1 MTDKLIRE
9 LLIDVKQKG
18 ATRTAK
24 SIENVSDALENAAAA
39 SELTNEQLGKMPK
52 TLYSIERAADR
63 AAKSLT
69 KMQASRGMAG
79 ITKSINDIGDKLDY
93 LAIQLIEVT
102 DKLEI
107 GFDGV
112 SRSVKAMGND
122 VAAATEK
129 VQDRLYDT
137 NRVLGGTARGF
148 NDTAGAAGRASR
160 AIGNTSGSARG
171 ATRDFAAMA
180 KIGGSLPIMYAALAS
195 NIFVL
200 QSAFEQLKLGDQ
212 LNRLEKFGVIV
223 GTQTGTPVQS
233 LARSLQE
240 AAGYA
245 ISFEEAMRQASS
257 ASAYGFDAEQ
267 LNKFG
272 LVARRAAAVLGV
284 DMTDALN
291 RVIKGVSK
299 QEIELLDELGV
310 TIRLN
315 DAYADYVKQLN
326 AANTGITYNINSLT
340 TFQKQQAYA
349 NAVIAEST
357 KRFGYLDE
365 VLRAT
370 PWEQF
375 AANAD
380 AALRTIQQAAA
391 KYLGPVIDAINTV
404 FYTSQASVSAEA
416 ARAQEKTNR
425 QIDPNNVG
433 AVALSLAASE
443 EGYNK
448 ALDMYKESLDKRNKL
463 KAEFDKRMS
472 QADASTAAAIRLVG
486 EGMPV
491 GLAAGGFEVGG
502 VRIGSSEANKKF
514 VEETAAMG
522 LQIARLGKEVDDST
536 ENLNAWKSAYQ
547 AAGAAAAKANPE
559 FQKQINLQKDV
570 YDPDAV
576 YDFNSAA
583 LKSLTEQQKAY
594 NQTKKTASDLAN
606 DFQNIASSTDTAAKT
621 SATFEEVIRN
631 VESLSAGT
639 GKSADEYVKSLN
651 LGFNTISEMKTASQA
666 LSEYVKLTG
675 NETKNQLAVQ
685 QKIADVYN
693 QTKDKE
699 KAQEAGRRLEL
710 QQLEEQETALRRV
723 LQTNQG
729 NKAVEKEIEKIQLE
743 KLKLTNQ
750 GMEAQKKVK
759 DYTDKIL
766 GVDREIALLNN
777 RTMTDTQYR
786 LAQLNLELTIEK
798 EKYEWYTKQA
808 DKQKEAEQSRRSQAQ
823 IEREIWKFRQDQQA
837 EMTSK
842 RQEAFE
848 NTLTSMFPLAGE
860 MQKMEMQL
868 DFYTQMKELTKGNA
882 NEQMRWNAEIA
893 KTRAQMSAL
902 TAQRNAQMQQQ
913 VGSSVGAT
921 YTPTT
926 GLSGADKD
934 FADMQNRMSS
944 YDQAI
949 SKLSELNSEAT
960 AVAQSM
966 GNLTNSM
973 IQFSQGSLDTTS
985 MIASGMQ
992 TVASMIQYSTSQ
1004 QVSAIDQAIAAE
1016 QKRDGKSEAS
1026 KAKLKKLEAEKL
1038 KIQQDAAKK
1047 QIIIQTAVAVMQA
1060 ATAVPYPFSI
1070 PLMVAAG
1077 LAGALALAQ
1086 ASSASGM
1093 SSIADSGADTTQYL
1107 TLGERQKNV
1116 DVSMQASSGELSYL
1130 RGDKGIGNANSF
1142 VPRAEG
1148 GMMYPGVSYQMGEHG
1163 TEVVT
1168 PMVPM
1173 KATPNDQLSDGSKTT
1188 SGRPIILNISTMD
1201 AASFRDFASNNSTAL
1216 RDAVELAL
1224 NENGSTLKSL
1234 GNM

>member
-24 SIENVSDALENAAAA
+24 SIENVADALENAAAA

-79 ITKSINDIGDKLDY
+79 ITKSIDGIGDKLDY

-137 NRVLGGTARGF
+137 NRVLGGTTRGF

-180 KIGGSLPIMYAALAS
+180 KVGGGLPLLYAAIAS

-326 AANTGITYNINSLT
+326 AANTGIIYNVNSLT

-416 ARAQEKTNR
+416 ARAQEQTNK
-425 QIDPNNVG
+425 QIDPTNVG

-448 ALDMYKESLDKRNKL
+448 ALDMYKESLNKRNKL
-463 KAEFDKRMS
+463 KSEFDKRME
-472 QADASTAAAIRLVG
+472 QADFYTKLAIRQVG
-486 EGMPV
+486 EGIPV
-491 GLAAGGFEVGG
+491 GLAAAGA
-502 VRIGSSEANKKF
+502 SEANKKF

-522 LQIARLGKEVDDST
+522 LQVTRLGKEVEDST

-559 FQKQINLQKDV
+559 FQKQINLQKDTT
-570 YDPDAV
+570 DPDAV
-576 YDFNSAA
+576 YDFNSTV
-583 LKSLTEQQKAY
+583 LKGLTEQQKAY

-606 DFQNIASSTDTAAKT
+606 DIQNVAQNTDTAAKT
-621 SATFEEVIRN
+621 SATLADAIKN
-631 VESLSAGT
+631 IESLSLGT
-639 GKSADEYVKSLN
+639 GKSADEYVKNLN
-651 LGFNTISEMKTASQA
+651 LGYNTLSEMKTASQA

-710 QQLEEQETALRRV
+710 QQLEEQEAALRRV

-729 NKAVEKEIEKIQLE
+729 NKAIEGEITKLQLE

-766 GVDREIALLNN
+766 GVDREIALLND
-777 RTMTDTQYR
+777 RTMTTTQYR
-786 LAQLNLELTIEK
+786 LAQLKLELTIEK

-808 DKQKEAEQSRRSQAQ
+808 DKQKEAEQSRRAQAQ
-823 IEREIWKFRQDQQA
+823 ISREIWETEKQATSAHVSALMEALEVSQTSRNVTGQSQILTERLSILQQ
-837 EMTSK
+837 
-842 RQEAFE
+842 
-848 NTLTSMFPLAGE
+848 
-860 MQKMEMQL
+860 QL
-868 DFYTQMKELTKGNA
+868 ELSKGNTEEELKYR
-882 NEQMRWNAEIA
+882 NEIY
-893 KTRAQMSAL
+893 KTAAAL
-902 TAQRNAQMQQQ
+902 EQLRKQRESQMQQQ

-926 GLSGADKD
+926 GLSGEDKD

-966 GNLTNSM
+966 GNLTNAM

>member
-425 QIDPNNVG
+425 QIDPTNVG

-463 KAEFDKRMS
+463 KSEFDKRME
-472 QADASTAAAIRLVG
+472 QADFYTKLAIRQVG
-486 EGMPV
+486 EGIPV
-491 GLAAGGFEVGG
+491 GLAAAGA
-502 VRIGSSEANKKF
+502 SEANKQF
-514 VEETAAMG
+514 VSETAAMG
-522 LQIARLGKEVDDST
+522 LQVARLDKEVTDST
-536 ENLNAWKSAYQ
+536 ENLTAWKSAYQ

-559 FQKQINLQKDV
+559 FQKQINLQRDTT
-570 YDPDAV
+570 DPDAV
-576 YDFNSAA
+576 YDFNSTV
-583 LKSLTEQQKAY
+583 LKGLTEQQKAY

-606 DFQNIASSTDTAAKT
+606 DIQNVAQNTDTAAKT
-621 SATFEEVIRN
+621 SATLADAIKN
-631 VESLSAGT
+631 IESLSLGT
-639 GKSADEYVKSLN
+639 GKSADEYVKNLN
-651 LGFNTISEMKTASQA
+651 LGYNTLSEMKTASQA

-710 QQLEEQETALRRV
+710 QQLEEQEAALRRV

-766 GVDREIALLNN
+766 GVDREIALLND
-777 RTMTDTQYR
+777 RTMTTTQYR
-786 LAQLNLELTIEK
+786 LAQLKLELTIEK

-808 DKQKEAEQSRRSQAQ
+808 DKQKEAEQSRRAQAQ
-823 IEREIWKFRQDQQA
+823 ISREIWEAEKQATATHVSALMDALEVSQTQRNVTGQSQILTERLSILQQ
-837 EMTSK
+837 
-842 RQEAFE
+842 
-848 NTLTSMFPLAGE
+848 
-860 MQKMEMQL
+860 QL
-868 DFYTQMKELTKGNA
+868 ELSKGNTEEELKYR
-882 NEQMRWNAEIA
+882 NEIY
-893 KTRAQMSAL
+893 KTAAAL
-902 TAQRNAQMQQQ
+902 EQLRKQRESQMQQQ

-926 GLSGADKD
+926 GLSGEDKD

-966 GNLTNSM
+966 GNLTNAM

-1107 TLGERQKNV
+1107 TLGERQKNI

>member
-69 KMQASRGMAG
+69 KMQASRGMLG
-79 ITKSINDIGDKLDY
+79 ITKSINDIGTKLDD
-93 LAIQLIEVT
+93 LAITMIEVA
-102 DKLEI
+102 DKLEV

-112 SRSVKAMGND
+112 SRSVKTMGND

-137 NRVLGGTARGF
+137 NRALGGTTKGF
-148 NDTAGAAGRASR
+148 NDTTGAAGRASR

-380 AALRTIQQAAA
+380 AALRKIQQAAA

-425 QIDPNNVG
+425 QIDPTNVG

-463 KAEFDKRMS
+463 KSEFDKRME
-472 QADASTAAAIRLVG
+472 QADFYTRLAIRQVG
-486 EGMPV
+486 EGIPV
-491 GLAAGGFEVGG
+491 GLAAAGA
-502 VRIGSSEANKKF
+502 SEANKKF

-522 LQIARLGKEVDDST
+522 LQVTRLGKEVEDST

-559 FQKQINLQKDV
+559 FQKQINLQRDTT
-570 YDPDAV
+570 DPGAV
-576 YDFNSAA
+576 YDFNSTV
-583 LKSLTEQQKAY
+583 LKGLTEQQKAY

-606 DFQNIASSTDTAAKT
+606 DIQNVAQNTDTAAKT
-621 SATFEEVIRN
+621 SATLADAIKN
-631 VESLSAGT
+631 IESLSLGT
-639 GKSADEYVKSLN
+639 GKSADEYVKNLN
-651 LGFNTISEMKTASQA
+651 LGYNTLSEMKTASQA

-710 QQLEEQETALRRV
+710 QQLEEQEAALRRV

-766 GVDREIALLNN
+766 GVDREIALLND
-777 RTMTDTQYR
+777 RTMTTTQYR
-786 LAQLNLELTIEK
+786 LAQLKLELTVEK

-808 DKQKEAEQSRRSQAQ
+808 DKQKEAEQSRRAQAQ
-823 IEREIWKFRQDQQA
+823 ISRELWEAEKQATASHVSSLMDALEVSQTQRNVTGQAQILTERL
-837 EMTSK
+837 SVL
-842 RQEAFE
+842 QE
-848 NTLTSMFPLAGE
+848 
-860 MQKMEMQL
+860 QL
-868 DFYTQMKELTKGNA
+868 ELSKGNTEEEIKYR
-882 NEQMRWNAEIA
+882 NEIY
-893 KTRAQMSAL
+893 KTAATLEQLRK
-902 TAQRNAQMQQQ
+902 QREGQMQQQ
-913 VGSSVGAT
+913 VGSSVGAV

-926 GLSGADKD
+926 GLSGEDKD
-934 FADMQNRMSS
+934 FADMQNRMAS

-966 GNLTNSM
+966 GNLTNAM

-985 MIASGMQ
+985 LIASGMQ
-992 TVASMIQYSTSQ
+992 TVSSMIQYSTSQ
-1004 QVSAIDQAIAAE
+1004 QVSAIDAAIAAE

-1086 ASSASGM
+1086 ASSASSM
-1093 SSIADSGADTTQYL
+1093 SSIADSGADTTSYL
-1107 TLGERQKNV
+1107 TLGERQKNI
-1116 DVSMQASSGELSYL
+1116 DVSMSANAGELSYI
-1130 RGDKGIGNANSF
+1130 RGDKGIGGANSF

-1148 GMMYPGVSYQMGEHG
+1148 GNMYPGVSYQMGEHG

-1173 KATPNDQLSDGSKTT
+1173 KATPNDELKTSSNST
-1188 SGRPIILNISTMD
+1188 SGRPIILNISAMD
-1201 AASFRDFASNNSTAL
+1201 AASFREFASSNSGAL

-1224 NENGSTLKSL
+1224 NENGASLKTL
-1234 GNM
+1234 GNS

>member
-39 SELTNEQLGKMPK
+39 SELTNEQLGKMPR

-79 ITKSINDIGDKLDY
+79 ITKSIDGIGDKLDY

-112 SRSVKAMGND
+112 SRSVKTMGND

-137 NRVLGGTARGF
+137 NRALGGTARGF

-223 GTQTGTPVQS
+223 GTQTGTPVQT

-326 AANTGITYNINSLT
+326 AANTGITYNVNSLT

-380 AALRTIQQAAA
+380 AALRKIQQAAA

-404 FYTSQASVSAEA
+404 FYTSQASISAEA

-425 QIDPNNVG
+425 QIDPTNVG

-463 KAEFDKRMS
+463 KSEFDKRME
-472 QADASTAAAIRLVG
+472 QADFYTKLAIRQVG
-486 EGMPV
+486 EGIPV
-491 GLAAGGFEVGG
+491 GLAAAGA
-502 VRIGSSEANKKF
+502 SEANKQF
-514 VEETAAMG
+514 VAETAAMG
-522 LQIARLGKEVDDST
+522 LQVTRLGKEVEDST

-547 AAGAAAAKANPE
+547 AAGAAAAKASPE
-559 FQKQINLQKDV
+559 FQKQINLQRDTT
-570 YDPDAV
+570 DPGAV
-576 YDFNSAA
+576 YDFNSTV
-583 LKSLTEQQKAY
+583 LKGLTEQQKAY

-606 DFQNIASSTDTAAKT
+606 DIQNVAQNTDTAAKT
-621 SATFEEVIRN
+621 SATLADAIKN
-631 VESLSAGT
+631 IESLSLGT
-639 GKSADEYVKSLN
+639 GKSADEYVKNLN
-651 LGFNTISEMKTASQA
+651 LGYNTLSEMKTASQA

-710 QQLEEQETALRRV
+710 QQLEEQEAALRRV

-808 DKQKEAEQSRRSQAQ
+808 DKQKEAEQSRRAQAQ
-823 IEREIWKFRQDQQA
+823 IEREIWKFRQDQIASMAAGREEEQQRQFTAKPLMGNAERLQEQLKLYEDLKQKTLGNAAAQA
-837 EMTSK
+837 EYNK
-842 RQEAFE
+842 
-848 NTLTSMFPLAGE
+848 
-860 MQKMEMQL
+860 KI
-868 DFYTQMKELTKGNA
+868 
-882 NEQMRWNAEIA
+882 AE
-893 KTRAQMSAL
+893 TRAQLAGL
-902 TAQRNAQMQQQ
+902 RAQRNAEMQAS
-913 VGSSVGAT
+913 VGSSLGAV

-926 GLSGADKD
+926 GLSGEDKD
-934 FADMQNRMSS
+934 FADMGNRMAS

-966 GNLTNSM
+966 GNLTNAM
-973 IQFSQGSLDTTS
+973 IQFSMGSLDTTS
-985 MIASGMQ
+985 TIAAGMQ

-1086 ASSASGM
+1086 ASSASSM
-1093 SSIADSGADTTQYL
+1093 SSIADSGADTTSYL
-1107 TLGERQKNV
+1107 TLGERQKNI
-1116 DVSMQASSGELSYL
+1116 DVSMSANAGELSYI
-1130 RGDKGIGNANSF
+1130 RGDQGIGSANSF

-1148 GMMYPGVSYQMGEHG
+1148 GNMYPGVSYQMGEHG

-1173 KATPNDQLSDGSKTT
+1173 KATPNDELKTSSNST
-1188 SGRPIILNISTMD
+1188 SGRPIILNISAMD
-1201 AASFRDFASNNSTAL
+1201 AASFREFASSNSGAL

-1224 NENGSTLKSL
+1224 NENGASLKTL
-1234 GNM
+1234 GNS

>member
-69 KMQASRGMAG
+69 KMQASRGMLSV
-79 ITKSINDIGDKLDY
+79 TKSINDIGAKLDD

-180 KIGGSLPIMYAALAS
+180 KVGGGLPLLYAAIAS

-425 QIDPNNVG
+425 QIDPTNVG

-463 KAEFDKRMS
+463 KSEFDKRME
-472 QADASTAAAIRLVG
+472 QADFYTKLAIRQVG
-486 EGMPV
+486 EGIPV
-491 GLAAGGFEVGG
+491 GLAAAGA
-502 VRIGSSEANKKF
+502 SEANKQF
-514 VEETAAMG
+514 VAETAAMG
-522 LQIARLGKEVDDST
+522 LQVARLDKEVSDST
-536 ENLNAWKSAYQ
+536 ENLTAWKSAYQ

-559 FQKQINLQKDV
+559 FQKQINLQRDTT
-570 YDPDAV
+570 DPDAV
-576 YDFNSAA
+576 YDFNSTV
-583 LKSLTEQQKAY
+583 LKGLTEQQKAY

-606 DFQNIASSTDTAAKT
+606 DIQNVAQNTDTAAKT
-621 SATFEEVIRN
+621 SATLADAIKN
-631 VESLSAGT
+631 IESLSLGT
-639 GKSADEYVKSLN
+639 GKSADEYVKNLN
-651 LGFNTISEMKTASQA
+651 LGYNTLSEMKTASQA

-710 QQLEEQETALRRV
+710 QQLEEQEAALRRV

-766 GVDREIALLNN
+766 GVDREIALLND
-777 RTMTDTQYR
+777 RTMTTTQYR
-786 LAQLNLELTIEK
+786 LAQLKLELTIEK

-808 DKQKEAEQSRRSQAQ
+808 DKQKEAEQSRRAQAQ
-823 IEREIWKFRQDQQA
+823 ISREIWEAEKQATATHVSALMDALEVSQTQRNVTGQSQILTERLSILQQ
-837 EMTSK
+837 
-842 RQEAFE
+842 
-848 NTLTSMFPLAGE
+848 
-860 MQKMEMQL
+860 QL
-868 DFYTQMKELTKGNA
+868 ELSKGNTEEELKYR
-882 NEQMRWNAEIA
+882 NEIY
-893 KTRAQMSAL
+893 KTAAAL
-902 TAQRNAQMQQQ
+902 EQLRKQRESQMQQQ

-926 GLSGADKD
+926 GLSGEDKD

-966 GNLTNSM
+966 GNLTNAM

-1107 TLGERQKNV
+1107 TLGERQKNI

-1168 PMVPM
+1168 PMIPM

>member
-69 KMQASRGMAG
+69 KMQASRGMLSV
-79 ITKSINDIGDKLDY
+79 TKSINDIGAKLDD

-463 KAEFDKRMS
+463 KSEFDKRME
-472 QADASTAAAIRLVG
+472 QADFYTKLAIRQVG
-486 EGMPV
+486 EGIPV
-491 GLAAGGFEVGG
+491 GLAAAGA
-502 VRIGSSEANKKF
+502 SEANKKF

-522 LQIARLGKEVDDST
+522 LQVTRLGKEVEDST

-559 FQKQINLQKDV
+559 FQKQINLQRDTT
-570 YDPDAV
+570 DPDAV
-576 YDFNSAA
+576 YDFNSTV
-583 LKSLTEQQKAY
+583 LKGLTEQQKAY

-606 DFQNIASSTDTAAKT
+606 DIQNVAQNTDTAAKT
-621 SATFEEVIRN
+621 SATLADAIKN
-631 VESLSAGT
+631 IESLSLGT
-639 GKSADEYVKSLN
+639 GKSADEYVKNLN
-651 LGFNTISEMKTASQA
+651 LGYNTLSEMKTASQA

-710 QQLEEQETALRRV
+710 QQLEEQEAALRRV

-766 GVDREIALLNN
+766 GVDREIALLND
-777 RTMTDTQYR
+777 RTMTTTQYR
-786 LAQLNLELTIEK
+786 LAQLKLELTIER

-808 DKQKEAEQSRRSQAQ
+808 DKQKEAEQSRRAQAQ
-823 IEREIWKFRQDQQA
+823 ISRELWEAEKQATATHVSALMDALEVSQTQRNVTGQSQILTERLSILQQ
-837 EMTSK
+837 
-842 RQEAFE
+842 
-848 NTLTSMFPLAGE
+848 
-860 MQKMEMQL
+860 QL
-868 DFYTQMKELTKGNA
+868 ELSKGNTEEELKYR
-882 NEQMRWNAEIA
+882 NEIY
-893 KTRAQMSAL
+893 KTAAAL
-902 TAQRNAQMQQQ
+902 EQLRKQRESQMQQQ

-926 GLSGADKD
+926 GLSGEDKD

-966 GNLTNSM
+966 GNLTNAM

-1107 TLGERQKNV
+1107 TLGERQKNI

>member
-79 ITKSINDIGDKLDY
+79 ITKSIDGIGDKLDY

-180 KIGGSLPIMYAALAS
+180 KVGGGLPLLYAAIAS

-425 QIDPNNVG
+425 QIDPTNVG

-463 KAEFDKRMS
+463 KSEFDKRME
-472 QADASTAAAIRLVG
+472 QADFYTKLAIRQVG
-486 EGMPV
+486 EGIPV
-491 GLAAGGFEVGG
+491 GLAAAGA
-502 VRIGSSEANKKF
+502 SEANKQF
-514 VEETAAMG
+514 VAETAAMG
-522 LQIARLGKEVDDST
+522 LQVSRLDKEVEDST
-536 ENLNAWKSAYQ
+536 ENLTAWKSAFQ
-547 AAGAAAAKANPE
+547 TAGAAAAKANPE

-583 LKSLTEQQKAY
+583 LKGLTEQQKAY
-594 NQTKKTASDLAN
+594 NQTKKTSSDLAN

-651 LGFNTISEMKTASQA
+651 LGFNTLSEMKTASQA

-759 DYTDKIL
+759 NYTDKIL

-808 DKQKEAEQSRRSQAQ
+808 DKQKEAEQSRRAQAQ
-823 IEREIWKFRQDQQA
+823 IEREIWKFRQDQIASMAAGREEEQQRQFTAKPLMGNAERLQEQLKLYEDLKQKTLGNAAAQA
-837 EMTSK
+837 EYNK
-842 RQEAFE
+842 
-848 NTLTSMFPLAGE
+848 
-860 MQKMEMQL
+860 KI
-868 DFYTQMKELTKGNA
+868 
-882 NEQMRWNAEIA
+882 AE
-893 KTRAQMSAL
+893 TRAQLAGL
-902 TAQRNAQMQQQ
+902 RAQRNADMQAS
-913 VGSSVGAT
+913 VGSSLGAV

-926 GLSGADKD
+926 GLSGEDKD
-934 FADMQNRMSS
+934 FADMGNRMAS

-966 GNLTNSM
+966 GNLTNAM
-973 IQFSQGSLDTTS
+973 IQFSMGSLDTTS
-985 MIASGMQ
+985 TIAAGMQ

-1107 TLGERQKNV
+1107 TLGERQKNI

>member
-39 SELTNEQLGKMPK
+39 SELTNEQLGKMPR

-69 KMQASRGMAG
+69 KMQASRGMLSV
-79 ITKSINDIGDKLDY
+79 TKSINDIGAKLDD
-93 LAIQLIEVT
+93 LAITMIEVA
-102 DKLEI
+102 DKLEV

-112 SRSVKAMGND
+112 SRSVKTMGND

-137 NRVLGGTARGF
+137 NRALGGTAKGF
-148 NDTAGAAGRASR
+148 NDTTGAAGRASR

-380 AALRTIQQAAA
+380 AALRKIQQAAA

-425 QIDPNNVG
+425 QIDPTNVG

-463 KAEFDKRMS
+463 KSEFDKRME
-472 QADASTAAAIRLVG
+472 QADFYTKLAIRQVG
-486 EGMPV
+486 EGIPV
-491 GLAAGGFEVGG
+491 GLAAAGA
-502 VRIGSSEANKKF
+502 SEANKKF

-522 LQIARLGKEVDDST
+522 LQVTRLGKEVEDST

-547 AAGAAAAKANPE
+547 AAGAAAAKASPE
-559 FQKQINLQKDV
+559 FQKQINLQRDTT
-570 YDPDAV
+570 DPDAV
-576 YDFNSAA
+576 YDFNSTV
-583 LKSLTEQQKAY
+583 LKGLTEQQKAY
-594 NQTKKTASDLAN
+594 NQTRKTASDLAN
-606 DFQNIASSTDTAAKT
+606 DIQNVAQNTDTAAKT
-621 SATFEEVIRN
+621 SATLADAIKN
-631 VESLSAGT
+631 IESLSLGT
-639 GKSADEYVKSLN
+639 GKSADEYVKNLN
-651 LGFNTISEMKTASQA
+651 LGYNTLSEMKTASQA

-710 QQLEEQETALRRV
+710 QQLEEQEAALRRV

-808 DKQKEAEQSRRSQAQ
+808 DKQKEAEQSRRAQAQ
-823 IEREIWKFRQDQQA
+823 IEREIWKFRQDQIASMAAGREEEQQRQFTTKPLMGNAERLQEQLKLYEDLKQKTLGNAAAQA
-837 EMTSK
+837 EYNK
-842 RQEAFE
+842 
-848 NTLTSMFPLAGE
+848 
-860 MQKMEMQL
+860 KI
-868 DFYTQMKELTKGNA
+868 
-882 NEQMRWNAEIA
+882 AE
-893 KTRAQMSAL
+893 TRAQLAGL
-902 TAQRNAQMQQQ
+902 RAQRNAEMQAS
-913 VGSSVGAT
+913 VGSSLGAV

-926 GLSGADKD
+926 GLSGEDKD
-934 FADMQNRMSS
+934 FADMGNRMAS

-966 GNLTNSM
+966 GNLTNAM
-973 IQFSQGSLDTTS
+973 IQFSMKSLDTTS
-985 MIASGMQ
+985 TIAAGMQ
-992 TVASMIQYSTSQ
+992 AVSSVIQYSASQ

-1093 SSIADSGADTTQYL
+1093 SSIADSGADTTSYL
-1107 TLGERQKNV
+1107 TLGERQKNI
-1116 DVSMQASSGELSYL
+1116 DVSMSANAGELSYI
-1130 RGDKGIGNANSF
+1130 RGDKGIGGANSF

-1148 GMMYPGVSYQMGEHG
+1148 GNMYPGVSYQMGEHG

-1173 KATPNDQLSDGSKTT
+1173 KATPNDELKTSSNST
-1188 SGRPIILNISTMD
+1188 SGRPIILNISAMD
-1201 AASFRDFASNNSTAL
+1201 AASFREFASSNSGAL

-1224 NENGSTLKSL
+1224 NENGASLKTL
-1234 GNM
+1234 GNS

>member
-79 ITKSINDIGDKLDY
+79 ITKSIDGIGDKLDY

-112 SRSVKAMGND
+112 SRSVKTMGND

-137 NRVLGGTARGF
+137 NRALGGTARGF

-326 AANTGITYNINSLT
+326 AANTGITYNVNSLT

-380 AALRTIQQAAA
+380 AALRKIQQAAA

-404 FYTSQASVSAEA
+404 FYTSQASISAEA

-463 KAEFDKRMS
+463 KSEFDKRME
-472 QADASTAAAIRLVG
+472 QADFYTKLAIRQVG
-486 EGMPV
+486 EGIPV
-491 GLAAGGFEVGG
+491 GLAAAGA
-502 VRIGSSEANKKF
+502 SEANKKF

-522 LQIARLGKEVDDST
+522 LQVTRLGKEVEDST

-559 FQKQINLQKDV
+559 FQKQINLQRDTT
-570 YDPDAV
+570 DPGAV
-576 YDFNSAA
+576 YDFNSTV
-583 LKSLTEQQKAY
+583 LKGLTEQQKAY

-606 DFQNIASSTDTAAKT
+606 DIQNVAQNTDTAAKT
-621 SATFEEVIRN
+621 SATLADAIKN
-631 VESLSAGT
+631 IESLSLGT
-639 GKSADEYVKSLN
+639 GKSADEYVKNLN
-651 LGFNTISEMKTASQA
+651 LGYNTLSEMKTASQA

-710 QQLEEQETALRRV
+710 QQLEEQEAALRRV

-743 KLKLTNQ
+743 KLRLTNQ

-766 GVDREIALLNN
+766 GVDREIALLND
-777 RTMTDTQYR
+777 RTMTTTQYR
-786 LAQLNLELTIEK
+786 LAQLKLELTVEK

-808 DKQKEAEQSRRSQAQ
+808 DKQKEAEQSRRAQAQ
-823 IEREIWKFRQDQQA
+823 ISRELWEAEKQATASHVSALMDALEVSQTQRNVTGQAQILTERL
-837 EMTSK
+837 SVL
-842 RQEAFE
+842 QE
-848 NTLTSMFPLAGE
+848 
-860 MQKMEMQL
+860 QL
-868 DFYTQMKELTKGNA
+868 ELSKGNTEEEIKYR
-882 NEQMRWNAEIA
+882 NEIY
-893 KTRAQMSAL
+893 KTAAAL
-902 TAQRNAQMQQQ
+902 EQLRKQREGQMQQQ
-913 VGSSVGAT
+913 VGSSVGAV

-926 GLSGADKD
+926 GLSGEDKD
-934 FADMQNRMSS
+934 FADMQNRMAS

-966 GNLTNSM
+966 GNLTNAM

-985 MIASGMQ
+985 LIASGMQ
-992 TVASMIQYSTSQ
+992 TVSSMIQYSTSQ
-1004 QVSAIDQAIAAE
+1004 QVSAIDAAIAAE

-1093 SSIADSGADTTQYL
+1093 SSIADSGADTTSYL
-1107 TLGERQKNV
+1107 TLGERQKNI
-1116 DVSMQASSGELSYL
+1116 DVSMSANAGELSYI
-1130 RGDKGIGNANSF
+1130 RGDKGIGGANSF

-1148 GMMYPGVSYQMGEHG
+1148 GNMYPGVSYQMGEHG

-1173 KATPNDQLSDGSKTT
+1173 KATPNDELKTSSNST
-1188 SGRPIILNISTMD
+1188 SGRPIILNISAMD
-1201 AASFRDFASNNSTAL
+1201 AASFREFASSNSGAL

-1224 NENGSTLKSL
+1224 NENGASLKTL
-1234 GNM
+1234 GNS

>member
-69 KMQASRGMAG
+69 KMQASRGMLSV
-79 ITKSINDIGDKLDY
+79 TKSINDIGAKLDD
-93 LAIQLIEVT
+93 LAITMIEVA
-102 DKLEI
+102 DKLEV

-112 SRSVKAMGND
+112 SRSVKTMGND

-137 NRVLGGTARGF
+137 NRALGGTARGF

-223 GTQTGTPVQS
+223 GTQTGTPVQT

-326 AANTGITYNINSLT
+326 AANTGITYNVNSLT

-380 AALRTIQQAAA
+380 AALRKIQQAAA

-404 FYTSQASVSAEA
+404 FYTSQASISAEA

-425 QIDPNNVG
+425 QIDPTNVG

-463 KAEFDKRMS
+463 KSEFDKRME
-472 QADASTAAAIRLVG
+472 QADFYTKLAIRQVG
-486 EGMPV
+486 EGIPV
-491 GLAAGGFEVGG
+491 GIAAAGA
-502 VRIGSSEANKKF
+502 SEANKQF
-514 VEETAAMG
+514 VAETAAMG
-522 LQIARLGKEVDDST
+522 LQVARLGKEVEDST

-547 AAGAAAAKANPE
+547 AAGAAAAKASPE
-559 FQKQINLQKDV
+559 FQKQINLQRDTT
-570 YDPDAV
+570 DPGAV
-576 YDFNSAA
+576 YDFNSTV
-583 LKSLTEQQKAY
+583 LKGLTEQQKAY

-606 DFQNIASSTDTAAKT
+606 DIQNVAQNTDTAAKT
-621 SATFEEVIRN
+621 SATLADAIKN
-631 VESLSAGT
+631 IESLSLGT
-639 GKSADEYVKSLN
+639 GKSADEYVKNLN
-651 LGFNTISEMKTASQA
+651 LGYNTLSEMKTASQA

-710 QQLEEQETALRRV
+710 QQLEEQEAALRRV

-766 GVDREIALLNN
+766 GVDREIALLND
-777 RTMTDTQYR
+777 RTMTSTQYR
-786 LAQLNLELTIEK
+786 LAQLRLELQLEQ
-798 EKYEWYTKQA
+798 EKYEWYLKQA
-808 DKQKEAEQSRRSQAQ
+808 DKQKEAEQSRRAQAQ
-823 IEREIWKFRQDQQA
+823 ISRELWEAEKQATATHVSALMDALEVSQTQRNVTGQSQILTERLSILQQ
-837 EMTSK
+837 
-842 RQEAFE
+842 
-848 NTLTSMFPLAGE
+848 
-860 MQKMEMQL
+860 QL
-868 DFYTQMKELTKGNA
+868 ELSKGNTEEEIKYR
-882 NEQMRWNAEIA
+882 NEIY
-893 KTRAQMSAL
+893 KTSAAL
-902 TAQRNAQMQQQ
+902 EQLRKQRDSQMQQQ
-913 VGSSVGAT
+913 VGSSVGAV

-926 GLSGADKD
+926 GLSGEDKD
-934 FADMQNRMSS
+934 FADMQNRMAS

-966 GNLTNSM
+966 GNLTNAM

-1086 ASSASGM
+1086 ASSASSM
-1093 SSIADSGADTTQYL
+1093 SSIADSGADTTSYL
-1107 TLGERQKNV
+1107 TLGERQKNI
-1116 DVSMQASSGELSYL
+1116 DVSMSANAGELSYI
-1130 RGDKGIGNANSF
+1130 RGDQGIGSANSF

-1148 GMMYPGVSYQMGEHG
+1148 GNMYPGVSYQMGEHG

-1173 KATPNDQLSDGSKTT
+1173 KATPNDELKASSNST
-1188 SGRPIILNISTMD
+1188 SGRPIILNISAMD
-1201 AASFRDFASNNSTAL
+1201 AASFREFASSNSSAL

-1224 NENGSTLKSL
+1224 NENGASLKTL
-1234 GNM
+1234 GNS

>member
-9 LLIDVKQKG
+9 LLIDIKQKG

-39 SELTNEQLGKMPK
+39 SELTNEQLGKIPK

-69 KMQASRGMAG
+69 KMQASRGMLSV
-79 ITKSINDIGDKLDY
+79 TKSINDIGAKLDD
-93 LAIQLIEVT
+93 LAITMIEVA
-102 DKLEI
+102 DKLEV
-107 GFDGV
+107 GFNGV
-112 SRSVKAMGND
+112 SRSIKAMGND

-137 NRVLGGTARGF
+137 NRALGGTAKGF
-148 NDTAGAAGRASR
+148 NDTAGAASRASR

-180 KIGGSLPIMYAALAS
+180 KVGGGLPIMYAAIAS
-195 NIFVL
+195 NIYVL

-212 LNRLEKFGVIV
+212 LNRLEQFGVIV

-240 AAGYA
+240 ATGYA
-245 ISFEEAMRQASS
+245 ISFEEAMRQAST

-267 LNKFG
+267 LSKFG

-299 QEIELLDELGV
+299 QEIELLDELGI

-326 AANTGITYNINSLT
+326 AANTGVTYNINSLT

-349 NAVIAEST
+349 NAIIAEST
-357 KRFGYLDE
+357 KQLGYLDK
-365 VLRAT
+365 VLRLT
-370 PWEQF
+370 PWELF
-375 AANAD
+375 AANANS
-380 AALRTIQQAAA
+380 ALRKIQQAAA
-391 KYLGPVIDAINTV
+391 KYLGPTIDAINTV
-404 FYTSQASVSAEA
+404 FYTSQASISAEA
-416 ARAQEKTNR
+416 ARAQEQTNK
-425 QIDPNNVG
+425 QIDPSNVG

-463 KAEFDKRMS
+463 KSEFDKRME
-472 QADASTAAAIRLVG
+472 QADFYTKLAIRQVG
-486 EGMPV
+486 EGIPI
-491 GLAAGGFEVGG
+491 GLAASGA
-502 VRIGSSEANKKF
+502 SEDNKKF
-514 VEETAAMG
+514 VAETAAMG
-522 LQIARLGKEVDDST
+522 LQVARLSKEVDDST

-547 AAGAAAAKANPE
+547 AAGAAAAKASPE
-559 FQKQINLQKDV
+559 FQKQINLQKDAT
-570 YDPDAV
+570 DPGAV
-576 YDFNSAA
+576 YDFNSTI
-583 LKSLTEQQKAY
+583 LKGLTEQQKAY
-594 NQTKKTASDLAN
+594 NQTKKTSGDLAN
-606 DFQNIASSTDTAAKT
+606 DFQNIARSTDTAAKT
-621 SATFEEVIRN
+621 SATFEDVIRN

-639 GKSADEYVKSLN
+639 GKSADEYVKNLN
-651 LGFNTISEMKTASQA
+651 LGFNTLSEMKTASQA

-710 QQLEEQETALRRV
+710 QQLEEQEAALRRV

-766 GVDREIALLNN
+766 GVDREIALLND
-777 RTMTDTQYR
+777 RTMTTTQYR
-786 LAQLNLELTIEK
+786 LAQLKLELTVEK

-808 DKQKEAEQSRRSQAQ
+808 DKQKEAEQSRRAQAQ
-823 IEREIWKFRQDQQA
+823 ISRELWEAENQATASHVSALMDALEVSQTQRNVTGQAQILTERL
-837 EMTSK
+837 SVL
-842 RQEAFE
+842 QE
-848 NTLTSMFPLAGE
+848 
-860 MQKMEMQL
+860 QL
-868 DFYTQMKELTKGNA
+868 ELSKGNTEEEIKYR
-882 NEQMRWNAEIA
+882 NEIY
-893 KTRAQMSAL
+893 KTAAAL
-902 TAQRNAQMQQQ
+902 EQLRKQREGQMQQQ
-913 VGSSVGAT
+913 VGSSVGAV

-926 GLSGADKD
+926 GLSGEDKD
-934 FADMQNRMSS
+934 FADMQNRMAS

-966 GNLTNSM
+966 GNLTNAM

-985 MIASGMQ
+985 LIASGMQ
-992 TVASMIQYSTSQ
+992 TVSSMIQYSTSQ
-1004 QVSAIDQAIAAE
+1004 QVSAIDAAIAAE

-1086 ASSASGM
+1086 ASSASSM
-1093 SSIADSGADTTQYL
+1093 SSIADSGADTTSYL
-1107 TLGERQKNV
+1107 TLGERQKNI
-1116 DVSMQASSGELSYL
+1116 DVSMSANAGELSYV
-1130 RGDKGIGNANSF
+1130 RGDQGIGNANSF

-1148 GMMYPGVSYQMGEHG
+1148 GNMYPGVSYQMGEHG

-1168 PMVPM
+1168 PMIPM
-1173 KATPNDQLSDGSKTT
+1173 KATPNDELKNSSNST
-1188 SGRPIILNISTMD
+1188 SGRPIILNISAMD
-1201 AASFRDFASNNSTAL
+1201 AASFREFASSNSGAL

-1224 NENGSTLKSL
+1224 NENGASLKTL
-1234 GNM
+1234 GNS

>member
-137 NRVLGGTARGF
+137 NRALGGTARGF

-212 LNRLEKFGVIV
+212 LNRLEKFGVII
-223 GTQTGTPVQS
+223 GTQTGTPVQT

-326 AANTGITYNINSLT
+326 AANTGITYNVNSLT

-380 AALRTIQQAAA
+380 AALRKIQQAAA

-404 FYTSQASVSAEA
+404 FYTSQASISAEA

-425 QIDPNNVG
+425 QIDPTNVG

-463 KAEFDKRMS
+463 KSEFDKRME
-472 QADASTAAAIRLVG
+472 QADFYTKLAIRQVG
-486 EGMPV
+486 EGIPV
-491 GLAAGGFEVGG
+491 GLAAAGA
-502 VRIGSSEANKKF
+502 SEANKQF
-514 VEETAAMG
+514 VAETAAMG
-522 LQIARLGKEVDDST
+522 LQVARLGKEVEDST

-559 FQKQINLQKDV
+559 FQKQINLQRDTT
-570 YDPDAV
+570 DPDAV
-576 YDFNSAA
+576 YDFNSTV
-583 LKSLTEQQKAY
+583 LKGLTEQQKAY

-606 DFQNIASSTDTAAKT
+606 DIQNVAQNTDTAAKT
-621 SATFEEVIRN
+621 SATLVDAIKN
-631 VESLSAGT
+631 IESLSQGT
-639 GKSADEYVKSLN
+639 GKSADEYVKNLN
-651 LGFNTISEMKTASQA
+651 LGYNTLSEMKTASQA

-710 QQLEEQETALRRV
+710 QQLEEQEAALRRV

-766 GVDREIALLNN
+766 GVDREIALLND
-777 RTMTDTQYR
+777 RTMTSTQYR
-786 LAQLNLELTIEK
+786 LAQLKLELTIEE
-798 EKYEWYTKQA
+798 EKYEWYLKQA
-808 DKQKEAEQSRRSQAQ
+808 DKQKEAEQSRRAQAQ
-823 IEREIWKFRQDQQA
+823 ISRELWEAEKQATASHVSALMDALEVSQTQRNVTGQSQILTERLSILQQ
-837 EMTSK
+837 
-842 RQEAFE
+842 
-848 NTLTSMFPLAGE
+848 
-860 MQKMEMQL
+860 QL
-868 DFYTQMKELTKGNA
+868 ELSKGNTEEEIKYR
-882 NEQMRWNAEIA
+882 NEIY
-893 KTRAQMSAL
+893 KTSAAL
-902 TAQRNAQMQQQ
+902 EQLKKQRENQTYKS
-913 VGSSVGAT
+913 VISSLGGT
-921 YTPTT
+921 FTPTT
-926 GLSGADKD
+926 GLSGADKE
-934 FADMQNRMSS
+934 FADFENRMSM

-949 SKLSELNSEAT
+949 AKMSEVDSASTALANSIGNFSL
-960 AVAQSM
+960 AVVANAQD
-966 GNLTNSM
+966 
-973 IQFSQGSLDTTS
+973 SLDSITTIS
-985 MIASGMQ
+985 AGMQ
-992 TVASMIQYSTSQ
+992 MVGQMMAYSANQ
-1004 QVSAIDQAIAAE
+1004 QISAIDQAIAAE
-1016 QKRDGKSEAS
+1016 QKRDGKSEES
-1026 KAKLKKLEAEKL
+1026 KAKIKKLEAEKT
-1038 KIQQDAAKK
+1038 KIQQREAKK
-1047 QIIIQTAVAVMQA
+1047 QIIISTAVAMMNAA
-1060 ATAVPYPFSI
+1060 ATRPFL
-1070 PLMVAAG
+1070 PLGLTMMATAAA
-1077 LAGALALAQ
+1077 AGALSLAA
-1086 ASSASGM
+1086 ASSAS
-1093 SSIADSGADTTQYL
+1093 SIPSVDSGANTTSYL
-1107 TLGERQKNV
+1107 TLGERQKNI
-1116 DVSMQASSGELSYL
+1116 DVSMSANAGELSYI
-1130 RGDKGIGNANSF
+1130 RGDKGIGGANSF

-1148 GMMYPGVSYQMGEHG
+1148 GNMYPGVSYQMGEHG

-1173 KATPNDQLSDGSKTT
+1173 KATPNDELKTSSNST
-1188 SGRPIILNISTMD
+1188 SGRPIILNISAMD
-1201 AASFRDFASNNSTAL
+1201 AASFREFASSNSGAL

-1224 NENGSTLKSL
+1224 NENGASLKTL
-1234 GNM
+1234 GNS

>member
-9 LLIDVKQKG
+9 ILIDVKQKG

-39 SELTNEQLGKMPK
+39 SELTNEQLGKMPR

-69 KMQASRGMAG
+69 KMQASRGMLG
-79 ITKSINDIGDKLDY
+79 ISKSINDIGAKLDD
-93 LAIQLIEVT
+93 LAITMIEVA
-102 DKLEI
+102 DKLEV

-112 SRSVKAMGND
+112 SRSVKTMGND

-137 NRVLGGTARGF
+137 NRVLGGTTKGF
-148 NDTAGAAGRASR
+148 NNTTGAAGRASR
-160 AIGNTSGSARG
+160 AIGDTSGSARG

-404 FYTSQASVSAEA
+404 FYTSQASVSMEA
-416 ARAQEKTNR
+416 ARAQEQTNK
-425 QIDPNNVG
+425 QIDPTNVG

-448 ALDMYKESLDKRNKL
+448 ALDMYRESLDKRNKL
-463 KAEFDKRMS
+463 KSEFDKRMS

-522 LQIARLGKEVDDST
+522 LQIARLSKEVDDST

-559 FQKQINLQKDV
+559 FQKQINLRRDTT
-570 YDPDAV
+570 DPGAV
-576 YDFNSAA
+576 YDFNSAV
-583 LKSLTEQQKAY
+583 LKGLAEEQKAY

-606 DFQNIASSTDTAAKT
+606 DMQNVAQSTDTAAKT
-621 SATFEEVIRN
+621 SATLVSVIKN
-631 VESLSAGT
+631 IESLSTGT
-639 GKSADEYVKSLN
+639 GKSADEYVKNLN
-651 LGFNTISEMKTASQA
+651 LGYNTLSEMKTASQA

-710 QQLEEQETALRRV
+710 QQLEEQEAALRRV

-729 NKAVEKEIEKIQLE
+729 NKALEKEIEKIQLE

-750 GMEAQKKVK
+750 GMEAQKKTK
-759 DYTDKIL
+759 DYTDKLL
-766 GVDREIALLNN
+766 GIDREIALLND
-777 RTMTDTQYR
+777 RTMTTTQYR

-798 EKYEWYTKQA
+798 EKYEWYLKQA
-808 DKQKEAEQSRRSQAQ
+808 DKQKEAEQSRRAQAQ
-823 IEREIWKFRQDQQA
+823 ISRELWEAEKQATASHVSALMDALEVSQTQRNVTGQSQILTEKLSILQQ
-837 EMTSK
+837 
-842 RQEAFE
+842 
-848 NTLTSMFPLAGE
+848 
-860 MQKMEMQL
+860 QL
-868 DFYTQMKELTKGNA
+868 ELSKGNTEEEIKYR
-882 NEQMRWNAEIA
+882 NEIY
-893 KTRAQMSAL
+893 KTAAAL
-902 TAQRNAQMQQQ
+902 EQLRKQRESQMQQQ

-926 GLSGADKD
+926 GLIGEDKD
-934 FADMQNRMSS
+934 FADMQNRMAS

-966 GNLTNSM
+966 GNLTNAM

-1004 QVSAIDQAIAAE
+1004 QVSAIDAAIAAE

-1093 SSIADSGADTTQYL
+1093 SSIADSGADTAQYL

-1116 DVSMQASSGELSYL
+1116 DVSMQANSGELSYL

-1173 KATPNDQLSDGSKTT
+1173 KATPNDQLSEGSN
-1188 SGRPIILNISTMD
+1188 SSSSRPIILNISTMD
-1201 AASFRDFASNNSTAL
+1201 AASFRDFASNNSTAF

-1224 NENGSTLKSL
+1224 NENGTTLKSL
-1234 GNM
+1234 GNS

>member
-102 DKLEI
+102 DKLEM

-137 NRVLGGTARGF
+137 NRALGGTVRGF
-148 NDTAGAAGRASR
+148 NNTAGAAGRASR

-180 KIGGSLPIMYAALAS
+180 KVGGGLPLLYAAIAS

-425 QIDPNNVG
+425 QIDPTNVG
-433 AVALSLAASE
+433 AVALSLASSE

-463 KAEFDKRMS
+463 KSEFDKRME
-472 QADASTAAAIRLVG
+472 QADFYTKLAIRQVG
-486 EGMPV
+486 EGIPV
-491 GLAAGGFEVGG
+491 GLAAAGA
-502 VRIGSSEANKKF
+502 SEANKQF
-514 VEETAAMG
+514 VAETAAMG
-522 LQIARLGKEVDDST
+522 LQVARLGKEVEDST

-547 AAGAAAAKANPE
+547 AAGAAAAKASPE
-559 FQKQINLQKDV
+559 FQKQINLQRDTT
-570 YDPDAV
+570 DPGAV
-576 YDFNSAA
+576 YDFNSTV
-583 LKSLTEQQKAY
+583 LKGLTEQQKAY

-606 DFQNIASSTDTAAKT
+606 DIQNVAQNTDTAAKT
-621 SATFEEVIRN
+621 SAALADAIKN
-631 VESLSAGT
+631 IESLSLGT
-639 GKSADEYVKSLN
+639 GKSADEYVKNLN
-651 LGFNTISEMKTASQA
+651 LGYNTLSEMKTASQA

-710 QQLEEQETALRRV
+710 QQLEEQEAALRRV

-766 GVDREIALLNN
+766 GVDREIALLND
-777 RTMTDTQYR
+777 RTMTSTQYR
-786 LAQLNLELTIEK
+786 LAQLRLELTIEE
-798 EKYEWYTKQA
+798 EKYEWYLKQA
-808 DKQKEAEQSRRSQAQ
+808 DKQKEAEQSRRAQAQ
-823 IEREIWKFRQDQQA
+823 ISRELWEAEKQATATHVSALMDALEVSQTQRNVTGQSQILTERLSILQQ
-837 EMTSK
+837 
-842 RQEAFE
+842 
-848 NTLTSMFPLAGE
+848 
-860 MQKMEMQL
+860 QL
-868 DFYTQMKELTKGNA
+868 ELSKGNTEEEIKYR
-882 NEQMRWNAEIA
+882 NEIY
-893 KTRAQMSAL
+893 KTSAAL
-902 TAQRNAQMQQQ
+902 EQLRKQRDSQMQQQ
-913 VGSSVGAT
+913 VGSSVGAV

-926 GLSGADKD
+926 GLSGEDKD
-934 FADMQNRMSS
+934 FADMGNRMAS

-966 GNLTNSM
+966 GNLTNAM

-1086 ASSASGM
+1086 ASSASSM
-1093 SSIADSGADTTQYL
+1093 SSIADSGADTTSYL
-1107 TLGERQKNV
+1107 TLGERQKNI
-1116 DVSMQASSGELSYL
+1116 DVSMSANAGELSYI
-1130 RGDKGIGNANSF
+1130 RGDQGIGSANSF

-1148 GMMYPGVSYQMGEHG
+1148 GNMYPGVSYQMGEHG

-1173 KATPNDQLSDGSKTT
+1173 KATPNDEIKTSSNST
-1188 SGRPIILNISTMD
+1188 SGRPIILNISAMD
-1201 AASFRDFASNNSTAL
+1201 AASFREFASSNSSAL

-1224 NENGSTLKSL
+1224 NENGASLKTL
-1234 GNM
+1234 GNS

>member
-39 SELTNEQLGKMPK
+39 SELTNEQLGKMPR

-79 ITKSINDIGDKLDY
+79 ITKSIDGIGDKLDY

-112 SRSVKAMGND
+112 SRSVKTMGND

-137 NRVLGGTARGF
+137 NRALGGTARGF

-380 AALRTIQQAAA
+380 AALRKIQQAAA

-425 QIDPNNVG
+425 QIDPTNVG

-463 KAEFDKRMS
+463 KSEFDKRME
-472 QADASTAAAIRLVG
+472 QADFYTKLAIRQVG
-486 EGMPV
+486 EGIPV
-491 GLAAGGFEVGG
+491 GLAAAGA
-502 VRIGSSEANKKF
+502 SEANKQF
-514 VEETAAMG
+514 VAETAAMG
-522 LQIARLGKEVDDST
+522 LQVTRLGKEVEDST

-547 AAGAAAAKANPE
+547 AAGAAAAKASPE
-559 FQKQINLQKDV
+559 FQKQINLQRDTT
-570 YDPDAV
+570 DPDAV
-576 YDFNSAA
+576 YDFNSTV
-583 LKSLTEQQKAY
+583 LKGLTEQQKAY

-606 DFQNIASSTDTAAKT
+606 DIQNVAQNTDTAAKT
-621 SATFEEVIRN
+621 SATLADAIKN
-631 VESLSAGT
+631 IESLSLGT
-639 GKSADEYVKSLN
+639 GKSADEYVKNLN
-651 LGFNTISEMKTASQA
+651 LGYNTLSEMKTASQA

-710 QQLEEQETALRRV
+710 QQLEEQEAALRRV

-808 DKQKEAEQSRRSQAQ
+808 DKQKEAEQSRRAQAQ
-823 IEREIWKFRQDQQA
+823 IEREIWKFRQDQIASMAAGREEEQQRQFTTKPLMGNAERLQEQLKLYEDLKQKTLGNAAAQA
-837 EMTSK
+837 EYNK
-842 RQEAFE
+842 
-848 NTLTSMFPLAGE
+848 
-860 MQKMEMQL
+860 KI
-868 DFYTQMKELTKGNA
+868 
-882 NEQMRWNAEIA
+882 AE
-893 KTRAQMSAL
+893 TRAQLAGL
-902 TAQRNAQMQQQ
+902 RAQRNAEMQAS
-913 VGSSVGAT
+913 VGSSVGAV

-926 GLSGADKD
+926 GLSGEDKD
-934 FADMQNRMSS
+934 FADMQNRMAS

-966 GNLTNSM
+966 GNLTNAM

-985 MIASGMQ
+985 LIASGMQ
-992 TVASMIQYSTSQ
+992 TVSSMIQYSTNQ

-1093 SSIADSGADTTQYL
+1093 SSIADSGADTTSYL
-1107 TLGERQKNV
+1107 TLGERQKNI
-1116 DVSMQASSGELSYL
+1116 DVSMSANAGELSYI
-1130 RGDKGIGNANSF
+1130 RGDKGIGGANSF

-1148 GMMYPGVSYQMGEHG
+1148 GNMYPGVSYQMGEHG

-1173 KATPNDQLSDGSKTT
+1173 KATPNDELKTSSNST
-1188 SGRPIILNISTMD
+1188 SGRPIILNISAMD
-1201 AASFRDFASNNSTAL
+1201 AASFREFASSNSGAL

-1224 NENGSTLKSL
+1224 NENGASLKTL
-1234 GNM
+1234 GNS

>member
-93 LAIQLIEVT
+93 LAIQLIEIT
-102 DKLEI
+102 DKLEM

-137 NRVLGGTARGF
+137 NRALGGTTRGF

-160 AIGNTSGSARG
+160 ALGNTSGSARG
-171 ATRDFAAMA
+171 ATRNFAAMA
-180 KIGGSLPIMYAALAS
+180 KIGGGLPMLYAGIAS
-195 NIFVL
+195 NLYVL
-200 QSAFEQLKLGDQ
+200 QAAFEQLKIGDQ
-212 LNRLEKFGVIV
+212 LNRLEQFGVIV
-223 GTQTGTPVQS
+223 GAQTGTPVQS

-240 AAGYA
+240 ATGYA
-245 ISFEEAMRQASS
+245 ISFEEAMRQAST

-267 LNKFG
+267 LSKFG

-299 QEIELLDELGV
+299 QEIELLDELGI

-340 TFQKQQAYA
+340 TFQRQQAYA
-349 NAVIAEST
+349 NAIITEST
-357 KRFGYLDE
+357 KQLGYLDE
-365 VLRAT
+365 VLKLT
-370 PWEQF
+370 PWELF
-375 AANAD
+375 AANANS
-380 AALRTIQQAAA
+380 ALRKVQQAAA
-391 KYLGPVIDAINTV
+391 KYLGPMMDYINTI
-404 FYTSQASVSAEA
+404 FYISQASISAEA
-416 ARAQEKTNR
+416 ARAQEKTNKL
-425 QIDPNNVG
+425 IDPSNVG
-433 AVALSLAASE
+433 AVALSLSASE

-448 ALDMYKESLDKRNKL
+448 ALGMYRESLDKRNKL
-463 KAEFDKRMS
+463 KAEYDKRMG
-472 QADASTAAAIRLVG
+472 QADFYTRLAINQVSKG
-486 EGMPV
+486 DPV
-491 GLAAGGFEVGG
+491 DLLT
-502 VRIGSSEANKKF
+502 IGASEANKQF
-514 VEETAAMG
+514 VAETAAMG
-522 LQIARLGKEVDDST
+522 LQVERLDKEVADST
-536 ENLNAWKSAYQ
+536 ENLNAWKSAFQ
-547 AAGAAAAKANPE
+547 TAGAAVAKANPE
-559 FQKQINLQKDV
+559 FQKQINLQKDAT
-570 YDPDAV
+570 DPDAV

-583 LKSLTEQQKAY
+583 LKGLVEQQKAY
-594 NQTKKTASDLAN
+594 NQTKKTSGDLAN
-606 DFQNIASSTDTAAKT
+606 DFQNIAMSTDTAAKT
-621 SATFEEVIRN
+621 SATFEDVIRN

-639 GKSADEYVKSLN
+639 GKSADEYVKNLN
-651 LGFNTISEMKTASQA
+651 LGFNTLSEMKTASQA

-710 QQLEEQETALRRV
+710 QQLEEQEAALRRV

-729 NKAVEKEIEKIQLE
+729 NKAVEKEIEKVQLE

-759 DYTDKIL
+759 DLTDKIL
-766 GVDREIALLNN
+766 GIDEEIALLNN

-786 LAQLNLELTIEK
+786 LEQLNLELEIEK
-798 EKYEWYTKQA
+798 KKTELYAKQENSQA
-808 DKQKEAEQSRRSQAQ
+808 KIEQSRRAQAQ
-823 IEREIWKFRQDQQA
+823 IRREKWEAEKQAAASLVSGLMDDLEVSQTQRNVTGQSQILTERLSILQQ
-837 EMTSK
+837 
-842 RQEAFE
+842 
-848 NTLTSMFPLAGE
+848 
-860 MQKMEMQL
+860 QL
-868 DFYTQMKELTKGNA
+868 ELSKGNTEEEIKYR
-882 NEQMRWNAEIA
+882 NEIY
-893 KTRAQMSAL
+893 KTSAAL
-902 TAQRNAQMQQQ
+902 EQLKKQREDQTYKS
-913 VGSSVGAT
+913 VISSLGGT
-921 YTPTT
+921 FTPTT
-926 GLSGADKD
+926 GLSGADKE
-934 FADMQNRMSS
+934 FADFENRMSM

-949 SKLSELNSEAT
+949 AKMSEVDSASTALANSIGNFSL
-960 AVAQSM
+960 AVVANAQD
-966 GNLTNSM
+966 
-973 IQFSQGSLDTTS
+973 SLDSITTIS
-985 MIASGMQ
+985 AGMQ
-992 TVASMIQYSTSQ
+992 MVGQMMAYSANQ
-1004 QVSAIDQAIAAE
+1004 QISAIDQAIAAE
-1016 QKRDGKSEAS
+1016 QKRDGKSEES
-1026 KAKLKKLEAEKL
+1026 KAKIKKLEAEKT
-1038 KIQQDAAKK
+1038 KIQQREAKK
-1047 QIIIQTAVAVMQA
+1047 QIIISTAVAMMNAA
-1060 ATAVPYPFSI
+1060 ATRPFL
-1070 PLMVAAG
+1070 PLGLTMMATAAA
-1077 LAGALALAQ
+1077 AGALSLAA
-1086 ASSASGM
+1086 ASSAS
-1093 SSIADSGADTTQYL
+1093 SIPSVDSGASTTSYL
-1107 TLGERQKNV
+1107 TLGERQKNI
-1116 DVSMQASSGELSYL
+1116 DVSMSANAGELSYI
-1130 RGDKGIGNANSF
+1130 RGDKGIGGANSF

-1148 GMMYPGVSYQMGEHG
+1148 GNMYPGVSYQMGEHG

-1173 KATPNDQLSDGSKTT
+1173 KATPNDELKTSSNST
-1188 SGRPIILNISTMD
+1188 SGRPIILNISAMD
-1201 AASFRDFASNNSTAL
+1201 AASFREFASSNSGAL

-1224 NENGSTLKSL
+1224 NENGASLKTL
-1234 GNM
+1234 GNS

>member
-69 KMQASRGMAG
+69 KMQASRGMLSV
-79 ITKSINDIGDKLDY
+79 TKSINDIGAKLDD

-315 DAYADYVKQLN
+315 NAYADYVKQLN

-404 FYTSQASVSAEA
+404 FYTSQASVSAET

-425 QIDPNNVG
+425 QIDPTNVG

-463 KAEFDKRMS
+463 KSEFDKRME
-472 QADASTAAAIRLVG
+472 QADFYTKLAIRQVG
-486 EGMPV
+486 EGIPV
-491 GLAAGGFEVGG
+491 GLAAAGA
-502 VRIGSSEANKKF
+502 SEANKQF
-514 VEETAAMG
+514 VSETAAMG
-522 LQIARLGKEVDDST
+522 LQVARLDKEVSDST
-536 ENLNAWKSAYQ
+536 ENLTAWKSAYQ

-559 FQKQINLQKDV
+559 FQKQINLQRDTT
-570 YDPDAV
+570 DPDAV
-576 YDFNSAA
+576 YDFNSTV
-583 LKSLTEQQKAY
+583 LKGLTEQQKAY

-606 DFQNIASSTDTAAKT
+606 DIQNVAQNTDTAAKT
-621 SATFEEVIRN
+621 SATLADAIKN
-631 VESLSAGT
+631 IESLSQGT
-639 GKSADEYVKSLN
+639 GKSADEYVKNLN
-651 LGFNTISEMKTASQA
+651 LGYNTLSEMKTATQA

-710 QQLEEQETALRRV
+710 QQLEEQEAALRRV

-766 GVDREIALLNN
+766 GVDREIALLND
-777 RTMTDTQYR
+777 RTMTTTQYR
-786 LAQLNLELTIEK
+786 LAQLKLELTIEK

-808 DKQKEAEQSRRSQAQ
+808 DKQKEAEQSRRAQAQ
-823 IEREIWKFRQDQQA
+823 ISRELWEAEKQATASHVSALMDALEVSQTQRNVTGQSQILTERLSILQQ
-837 EMTSK
+837 
-842 RQEAFE
+842 
-848 NTLTSMFPLAGE
+848 
-860 MQKMEMQL
+860 QL
-868 DFYTQMKELTKGNA
+868 ELSKGNTEEELKYR
-882 NEQMRWNAEIA
+882 NEIY
-893 KTRAQMSAL
+893 KTAAAL
-902 TAQRNAQMQQQ
+902 EQLRKQRESQMQQQ

-926 GLSGADKD
+926 GLSGEDKD
-934 FADMQNRMSS
+934 FADMQNRMAS

-1163 TEVVT
+1163 TEVIT

-1173 KATPNDQLSDGSKTT
+1173 KVTPNDQLSEGSR
-1188 SGRPIILNISTMD
+1188 SSSSRPIILNISTMD
-1201 AASFRDFASNNSTAL
+1201 AASFRDFASNNSTAF

-1224 NENGSTLKSL
+1224 NENGTTLKSL
-1234 GNM
+1234 GNS

>member
-69 KMQASRGMAG
+69 KMQASRGMMG
-79 ITKSINDIGDKLDY
+79 ITKSIDSIGAKLDD
-93 LAIQLIEVT
+93 LAIAMIEVS
-102 DKLEI
+102 DKLES
-107 GFDGV
+107 GFTHVGK
-112 SRSVKAMGND
+112 SVKAMGND

-137 NRVLGGTARGF
+137 NRVLSGTTRGF
-148 NDTAGAAGRASR
+148 NDTTTSAGRASR
-160 AIGNTSGSARG
+160 ALGNTSGSARG

-180 KIGGSLPIMYAALAS
+180 KVGGSLPLMYAAIAS
-195 NIFVL
+195 NVFVL
-200 QSAFEQLKLGDQ
+200 QSAFEQLKMGDQ
-212 LNRLEKFGVIV
+212 LNRLEKFGTIV
-223 GTQTGTPVQS
+223 GTQTGTPVQT

-326 AANTGITYNINSLT
+326 AANTGITYNVNSLS

-357 KRFGYLDE
+357 KRFGYLDD

-380 AALRTIQQAAA
+380 AALRKVQQAAA
-391 KYLGPVIDAINTV
+391 KYLGPVIDSINAV
-404 FYTSQASVSAEA
+404 FYTSQASISASA
-416 ARAQEKTNR
+416 ARAQEETNR
-425 QIDPNNVG
+425 QIDPANVG
-433 AVALSLAASE
+433 AVALSLSASE

-448 ALDMYKESLDKRNKL
+448 ALDMYKESLEKRNKL
-463 KAEFDKRMS
+463 KADLDKRMQ
-472 QADASTAAAIRLVG
+472 QADASTAGAIRLVAQG
-486 EGMPV
+486 APV

-502 VRIGSSEANKKF
+502 VRIGSSEENQKF
-514 VEETAAMG
+514 IADTAALA
-522 LQIARLGKEVDDST
+522 LQVERLDKEVEDST
-536 ENLNAWKSAYQ
+536 SNLNAWKSAYQ

-559 FQKQINLQKDV
+559 FQKQINLQKDMN
-570 YDPDAV
+570 DPDAV
-576 YDFNSAA
+576 YDFNSAT
-583 LKSLTEQQKAY
+583 LKGLTEQQKAY
-594 NQTKKTASDLAN
+594 DQAKKTASDLAN
-606 DFQNIASSTDTAAKT
+606 DIQNIAQNTNTAAKT
-621 SATFEEVIRN
+621 SASLSDTIKTI
-631 VESLSAGT
+631 ESLSAGT
-639 GKSADEYVKSLN
+639 GKNADEYVKSLN
-651 LGFNTISEMKTASQA
+651 LGYNTLSEMKTASQA
-666 LSEYVKLTG
+666 LAGYVKLTG
-675 NETKNQLAVQ
+675 NETKNQLEVQ
-685 QKIADVYN
+685 QKIAEVYN

-699 KAQEAGRRLEL
+699 KAQEAGRRLEI
-710 QQLEEQETALRRV
+710 QQLEEQEAALKRV
-723 LQTNQG
+723 LETNKG
-729 NKAVEKEIEKIQLE
+729 NKAIEGEIAKIQLE
-743 KLKLTNQ
+743 RIKITNQ

-786 LAQLNLELTIEK
+786 LAQLNLELTVEK
-798 EKYEWYTKQA
+798 EKYAWYTKQA
-808 DKQKEAEQSRRSQAQ
+808 DKQKEAEQSRRAQAQ
-823 IEREIWKFRQDQQA
+823 IEREIWKFRQDQQV
-837 EMTSK
+837 EMASGRERALNISQTS
-842 RQEAFE
+842 RNVTGESQR
-848 NTLTSMFPLAGE
+848 LTEQQALYQSLLE
-860 MQKMEMQL
+860 I
-868 DFYTQMKELTKGNA
+868 TKGNA
-882 NEQMRWNAEIA
+882 Q
-893 KTRAQMSAL
+893 AQEEYKRKIQETSAAL
-902 TAQRNAQMQQQ
+902 AQLKMQRDAQMQQQ
-913 VGSSVGAT
+913 VTSSVGGV

-926 GLSGADKD
+926 GLEGDDK
-934 FADMQNRMSS
+934 ANMDMQNRMAS

-966 GNLTNSM
+966 GNLTNAM

-985 MIASGMQ
+985 LVAAGMQ
-992 TVASMIQYSTSQ
+992 TVSSMIQYSVGQ
-1004 QVSAIDQAIAAE
+1004 QVSAIDAAIAAE
-1016 QKRDGKSEAS
+1016 QKRDGKSEQS
-1026 KAKLKKLEAEKL
+1026 KAKIKKLEAEKL

-1077 LAGALALAQ
+1077 LAGAMALAQ

-1093 SSIADSGADTTQYL
+1093 SSIGDSGAETAGYL

-1116 DVSMQASSGELSYL
+1116 DVSMSANAGELSYI
-1130 RGDKGIGNANSF
+1130 RGDQGIGNANSF

-1148 GMMYPGVSYQMGEHG
+1148 GNMYPGVSYQMGEHG
-1163 TEVVT
+1163 TEVIT

-1173 KATPNDQLSDGSKTT
+1173 KATPTDELKGSSKGT
-1188 SGRPIILNISTMD
+1188 SGRPIVLNISTMD
-1201 AASFRDFASNNSTAL
+1201 AASFRDFASSNSAAFM
-1216 RDAVELAL
+1216 DAVEQAL
-1224 NENGSTLKSL
+1224 NENGTTLKSL
-1234 GNM
+1234 GNS

>member
-39 SELTNEQLGKMPK
+39 SELTNEQLSKMPK

-69 KMQASRGMAG
+69 NMQASRGMLS
-79 ITKSINDIGDKLDY
+79 ITKSIDGIGDKLDY

-102 DKLEI
+102 DKLEA

-112 SRSVKAMGND
+112 SRSVNAMGND

-137 NRVLGGTARGF
+137 NRVLGGTTRGF

-180 KIGGSLPIMYAALAS
+180 KVGGGLPLLYAAIAS

-326 AANTGITYNINSLT
+326 AANTGITYNISSLT

-357 KRFGYLDE
+357 RRFGYLDE

-380 AALRTIQQAAA
+380 AALRTVQQAAA

-425 QIDPNNVG
+425 QIDPTNVG

-448 ALDMYKESLDKRNKL
+448 ALDMYRESLDKRNKL
-463 KAEFDKRMS
+463 KSEFDKRME

-522 LQIARLGKEVDDST
+522 LQVARLDKEVADST
-536 ENLNAWKSAYQ
+536 ENLTAWKSAFQ
-547 AAGAAAAKANPE
+547 TAGAAVAKANPE
-559 FQKQINLQKDV
+559 FQKQINLQKDTT
-570 YDPDAV
+570 DPDAV

-583 LKSLTEQQKAY
+583 LKSLVEQQKAY
-594 NQTKKTASDLAN
+594 NQTKKTSSDLAN

-651 LGFNTISEMKTASQA
+651 LGFNTLSEMKTASQA

-786 LAQLNLELTIEK
+786 LAQLKLELTVEK

-808 DKQKEAEQSRRSQAQ
+808 DKQKEAEQSRRAQAQ
-823 IEREIWKFRQDQQA
+823 ISRELWEAEKQA
-837 EMTSK
+837 TASHV
-842 RQEAFE
+842 
-848 NTLTSMFPLAGE
+848 
-860 MQKMEMQL
+860 
-868 DFYTQMKELTKGNA
+868 
-882 NEQMRWNAEIA
+882 
-893 KTRAQMSAL
+893 SAL
-902 TAQRNAQMQQQ
+902 TDALEVSQTQRNVTGQSQILTERLSILQQQLELSKGNTEEELKYRNEIYKTAAALEQLRKQRESQMQQQ

-926 GLSGADKD
+926 GLIGEDKD
-934 FADMQNRMSS
+934 FADMQNRMAS

-966 GNLTNSM
+966 GNLTNAM

-1163 TEVVT
+1163 TEVIT

-1201 AASFRDFASNNSTAL
+1201 AASFRDFASNNSTAF

-1224 NENGSTLKSL
+1224 NENGTTLKSL
-1234 GNM
+1234 GNS

>member
-39 SELTNEQLGKMPK
+39 SELTNEQLGKMPR

-79 ITKSINDIGDKLDY
+79 ITKSIDGIGDKLDY

-112 SRSVKAMGND
+112 SRSVKTMGND

-137 NRVLGGTARGF
+137 NRALGGTARGF

-223 GTQTGTPVQS
+223 GTQTGTPVQT

-326 AANTGITYNINSLT
+326 AANTGITYNVNSLT

-380 AALRTIQQAAA
+380 AALRKIQQAAA

-404 FYTSQASVSAEA
+404 FYTSQASISAEA

-425 QIDPNNVG
+425 QIDPTNVG

-463 KAEFDKRMS
+463 KSEFDKRME
-472 QADASTAAAIRLVG
+472 QADFYTKLAIRQVG
-486 EGMPV
+486 EGIPV
-491 GLAAGGFEVGG
+491 GLAAAGA
-502 VRIGSSEANKKF
+502 SEANKKF

-522 LQIARLGKEVDDST
+522 LQVTRLGKEVEDST

-547 AAGAAAAKANPE
+547 AAGAAAAKASPE
-559 FQKQINLQKDV
+559 FQKQINLQRDTT
-570 YDPDAV
+570 DPDAV
-576 YDFNSAA
+576 YDFNSTV
-583 LKSLTEQQKAY
+583 LKGLTEQQKAY

-606 DFQNIASSTDTAAKT
+606 DIQNVAQNTDTAAKT
-621 SATFEEVIRN
+621 SATLADAIKN
-631 VESLSAGT
+631 IESLSLGT
-639 GKSADEYVKSLN
+639 GKSADEYVKNLN
-651 LGFNTISEMKTASQA
+651 LGYNTLSEMKTASQA

-710 QQLEEQETALRRV
+710 QQLEEQEAALRRV

-786 LAQLNLELTIEK
+786 LAQLNLELTVEK

-808 DKQKEAEQSRRSQAQ
+808 DKQKEAEQSRRAQAQ
-823 IEREIWKFRQDQQA
+823 IEREIWKFRQDQIASMAAGREEEQQRQFTTKPLMGNAERLQEQLKLYEDLKQKTLGNAAAQA
-837 EMTSK
+837 EYNK
-842 RQEAFE
+842 
-848 NTLTSMFPLAGE
+848 
-860 MQKMEMQL
+860 KI
-868 DFYTQMKELTKGNA
+868 
-882 NEQMRWNAEIA
+882 AE
-893 KTRAQMSAL
+893 TRAQLAGL
-902 TAQRNAQMQQQ
+902 RAQRNAEMQAS
-913 VGSSVGAT
+913 VGSSVGAV

-926 GLSGADKD
+926 GLSGEDKD
-934 FADMQNRMSS
+934 FADMQNRMAS

-960 AVAQSM
+960 AVAQSI
-966 GNLTNSM
+966 GNLTNAM

-985 MIASGMQ
+985 LIASGMQ
-992 TVASMIQYSTSQ
+992 TVSSMIQYSTNQ

-1093 SSIADSGADTTQYL
+1093 SSIADSGADTTSYL
-1107 TLGERQKNV
+1107 TLGERQKNI
-1116 DVSMQASSGELSYL
+1116 DVSMSANAGELSYI
-1130 RGDKGIGNANSF
+1130 RGDQGIGSANSF

-1148 GMMYPGVSYQMGEHG
+1148 GNMYPGVSYQMGEHG

-1173 KATPNDQLSDGSKTT
+1173 KATPNDELKNSSNST
-1188 SGRPIILNISTMD
+1188 SGRPIILNISAMD
-1201 AASFRDFASNNSTAL
+1201 AASFREFASSNSGAL

-1224 NENGSTLKSL
+1224 NENGASLKTL
-1234 GNM
+1234 GNS

>member
-69 KMQASRGMAG
+69 KMQASRGMTG
-79 ITKSINDIGDKLDY
+79 ITKSMDSIGAKLDD
-93 LAIQLIEVT
+93 LAIAMIEVS
-102 DKLEI
+102 DKLES
-107 GFDGV
+107 GFTHVGK
-112 SRSVKAMGND
+112 SVKAMGND

-137 NRVLGGTARGF
+137 NRALGNTARGF
-148 NDTAGAAGRASR
+148 NDTTTAAGRASR

-180 KIGGSLPIMYAALAS
+180 KVGGGLPLMYAAIAS
-195 NIFVL
+195 NVFVL
-200 QSAFEQLKLGDQ
+200 QSAFEQLKMGDQ
-212 LNRLEKFGVIV
+212 LNRLEKFGTIV
-223 GTQTGTPVQS
+223 GTQTGTPVQT

-326 AANTGITYNINSLT
+326 AANTGITYNVNSLS

-357 KRFGYLDE
+357 KRFGYLDD

-380 AALRTIQQAAA
+380 AALRKVQQAAA
-391 KYLGPVIDAINTV
+391 KYLGPVIDSINAV
-404 FYTSQASVSAEA
+404 FYTSQASISASA
-416 ARAQEKTNR
+416 ARAQEETNR
-425 QIDPNNVG
+425 QIDPTNVG
-433 AVALSLAASE
+433 AVALSLSASE

-448 ALDMYKESLDKRNKL
+448 ALDMYKESLEKRNKL
-463 KAEFDKRMS
+463 KADLDKRME
-472 QADASTAAAIRLVG
+472 QADFFTAGAIRSVAQGVPVSAAALG
-486 EGMPV
+486 
-491 GLAAGGFEVGG
+491 A
-502 VRIGSSEANKKF
+502 SEENKKF
-514 VEETAAMG
+514 VAETAAMA
-522 LQIARLGKEVDDST
+522 LQVERLDKEVTDST
-536 ENLNAWKSAYQ
+536 DNLGAWKSAYQ

-559 FQKQINLQKDV
+559 FQKQINLQKDMN
-570 YDPDAV
+570 DPDAV
-576 YDFNSAA
+576 YDFNSAT
-583 LKSLTEQQKAY
+583 LKGLTEQQKAY
-594 NQTKKTASDLAN
+594 DQAKKTASDLAN
-606 DFQNIASSTDTAAKT
+606 DIQNIAQNTNTAAKT
-621 SATFEEVIRN
+621 SASLSDTIKTI
-631 VESLSAGT
+631 ESLSAGT
-639 GKSADEYVKSLN
+639 GKNADEYVKSLN
-651 LGFNTISEMKTASQA
+651 LGYNTLSEMKTASQA
-666 LSEYVKLTG
+666 LAGYVKLTG
-675 NETKNQLAVQ
+675 NETKNQLEVQ
-685 QKIADVYN
+685 QKIAEVYN

-699 KAQEAGRRLEL
+699 KAQEAGRRLEI
-710 QQLEEQETALRRV
+710 QQLEEQEAALKRV
-723 LQTNQG
+723 LETNKG
-729 NKAVEKEIEKIQLE
+729 NKAIEGEIAKIQLE
-743 KLKLTNQ
+743 RIKITNQ

-766 GVDREIALLNN
+766 GVNREIALLNN

-786 LAQLNLELTIEK
+786 LAQLNLELTVEK
-798 EKYEWYTKQA
+798 EKYEWYSKQV
-808 DKQKEAEQSRRSQAQ
+808 DKHKEAEQSRRAQAQ
-823 IEREIWKFRQDQQA
+823 IEREIWKFRQDQQ
-837 EMTSK
+837 
-842 RQEAFE
+842 
-848 NTLTSMFPLAGE
+848 
-860 MQKMEMQL
+860 MEMASGRERALNISQISRNVTGESQRL
-868 DFYTQMKELTKGNA
+868 TEQQALYQSLLEITKGNA
-882 NEQMRWNAEIA
+882 Q
-893 KTRAQMSAL
+893 AQEEYKRKIQETSAAL
-902 TAQRNAQMQQQ
+902 AQLKMQRDAQMQQQ
-913 VGSSVGAT
+913 VTSSVGGV

-926 GLSGADKD
+926 GLEGDDK
-934 FADMQNRMSS
+934 ANMDMQNRMAS

-966 GNLTNSM
+966 GNLTNAM

-985 MIASGMQ
+985 LVAAGMQ
-992 TVASMIQYSTSQ
+992 TVSSMIQYSVGQ
-1004 QVSAIDQAIAAE
+1004 QVSAIDAAIAAE
-1016 QKRDGKSEAS
+1016 QKRDGKSEQS
-1026 KAKLKKLEAEKL
+1026 KAKIKKLEAEKL

-1077 LAGALALAQ
+1077 LAGAMALAQ

-1093 SSIADSGADTTQYL
+1093 SSIGDSGAETAGYL

-1116 DVSMQASSGELSYL
+1116 DVSMSANAGELSYI
-1130 RGDKGIGNANSF
+1130 RGDQGIGNANSF

-1148 GMMYPGVSYQMGEHG
+1148 GNMYPGVSYQMGEHG
-1163 TEVVT
+1163 TEVIT

-1173 KATPNDQLSDGSKTT
+1173 KATPTDELKGSSKGT
-1188 SGRPIILNISTMD
+1188 SGRPIVLNISTMD
-1201 AASFRDFASNNSTAL
+1201 AASFRDFASSNSAAF
-1216 RDAVELAL
+1216 RDAVEQAL
-1224 NENGSTLKSL
+1224 NENGTTLKSL
-1234 GNM
+1234 GNS

>member
-69 KMQASRGMAG
+69 KMQASRGMLSV
-79 ITKSINDIGDKLDY
+79 TKSINDIGAKLDD

-137 NRVLGGTARGF
+137 NRALGGTARGF

-223 GTQTGTPVQS
+223 GTQTGTPVQT

-326 AANTGITYNINSLT
+326 AANTGITYNVNSLT

-380 AALRTIQQAAA
+380 AALRKIQQAAA

-404 FYTSQASVSAEA
+404 FYTSQASISAEA

-425 QIDPNNVG
+425 QIDPTNVG

-463 KAEFDKRMS
+463 KSEFDKRME
-472 QADASTAAAIRLVG
+472 QADFYTKLAIRQVG
-486 EGMPV
+486 EGIPV
-491 GLAAGGFEVGG
+491 GLAAAGA
-502 VRIGSSEANKKF
+502 SEANKQF
-514 VEETAAMG
+514 VAETAAMG
-522 LQIARLGKEVDDST
+522 LQVTRLGKEVEDST

-559 FQKQINLQKDV
+559 FQKQINLQRDTT
-570 YDPDAV
+570 DPDAV
-576 YDFNSAA
+576 YDFNSTV
-583 LKSLTEQQKAY
+583 LKGLTEQQKAY

-606 DFQNIASSTDTAAKT
+606 DIQNVAQNTDTAAKT
-621 SATFEEVIRN
+621 SATLADAIKN
-631 VESLSAGT
+631 IESLSLGT
-639 GKSADEYVKSLN
+639 GKSADEYVKNLN
-651 LGFNTISEMKTASQA
+651 LGYNTLSEMKTASQA

-710 QQLEEQETALRRV
+710 QQLEEQEAALRRV

-766 GVDREIALLNN
+766 GVDREIALLND
-777 RTMTDTQYR
+777 RTMTTTQYR
-786 LAQLNLELTIEK
+786 LAQLKLELTIEK

-808 DKQKEAEQSRRSQAQ
+808 DKQKEAEQSRRAQAQ
-823 IEREIWKFRQDQQA
+823 ISRELWEAEKQATATHVSALMDALEVSQTQRNVTGQSQILTERLSILQQ
-837 EMTSK
+837 
-842 RQEAFE
+842 
-848 NTLTSMFPLAGE
+848 
-860 MQKMEMQL
+860 QL
-868 DFYTQMKELTKGNA
+868 ELSKGNTEEEIKYR
-882 NEQMRWNAEIA
+882 NEIY
-893 KTRAQMSAL
+893 KTSAAL
-902 TAQRNAQMQQQ
+902 EQLRKQRDSQMQQQ
-913 VGSSVGAT
+913 VGSSVGAV

-926 GLSGADKD
+926 GLSGEDKD
-934 FADMQNRMSS
+934 FADMQNRMAS

-966 GNLTNSM
+966 GNLTNAM

-1093 SSIADSGADTTQYL
+1093 SSIADSGADTTSYL
-1107 TLGERQKNV
+1107 TLGERQKNI
-1116 DVSMQASSGELSYL
+1116 DVSMSANAGELSYI
-1130 RGDKGIGNANSF
+1130 RGDQGIGSANSF

-1148 GMMYPGVSYQMGEHG
+1148 GNMYPGVSYQMGEHG

-1173 KATPNDQLSDGSKTT
+1173 KATPNDELKTSSNST
-1188 SGRPIILNISTMD
+1188 SGRPIILNISAMD
-1201 AASFRDFASNNSTAL
+1201 AASFREFASSNSSAL

-1224 NENGSTLKSL
+1224 NENGASLKTL
-1234 GNM
+1234 GNS

>member
-39 SELTNEQLGKMPK
+39 SELTNEQLGKMPR

-79 ITKSINDIGDKLDY
+79 ITKSIDGIGDKLDY

-112 SRSVKAMGND
+112 SRSVKTMGND

-137 NRVLGGTARGF
+137 NRALGGTARGF

-223 GTQTGTPVQS
+223 GTQTGTPVQT

-326 AANTGITYNINSLT
+326 AANTGITYNVNSLT

-380 AALRTIQQAAA
+380 AALRKIQQAAA

-404 FYTSQASVSAEA
+404 FYTSQASISAEA

-425 QIDPNNVG
+425 QIDPTNVG

-463 KAEFDKRMS
+463 KSEFDKRME
-472 QADASTAAAIRLVG
+472 QADFYTKLAIRQVG
-486 EGMPV
+486 EGIPV
-491 GLAAGGFEVGG
+491 GLAAAGA
-502 VRIGSSEANKKF
+502 SEANKKF

-522 LQIARLGKEVDDST
+522 LQVTRLGKEVEDST

-559 FQKQINLQKDV
+559 FQKQINLQRDTT
-570 YDPDAV
+570 DPDAV
-576 YDFNSAA
+576 YDFNSTV
-583 LKSLTEQQKAY
+583 LKGLTEEQKAY

-606 DFQNIASSTDTAAKT
+606 DMQNVAQSTDTAAKT
-621 SATFEEVIRN
+621 SATLAATIKN
-631 VESLSAGT
+631 IESLSQGT
-639 GKSADEYVKSLN
+639 GKSADEYVKNLN
-651 LGFNTISEMKTASQA
+651 LGYNTLSEMKTASQA

-710 QQLEEQETALRRV
+710 QQLEEQEAALRRV

-1086 ASSASGM
+1086 ASSASSM
-1093 SSIADSGADTTQYL
+1093 SSIADSGADTTSYL
-1107 TLGERQKNV
+1107 TLGERQKNI
-1116 DVSMQASSGELSYL
+1116 DVSMSANAGELSYI
-1130 RGDKGIGNANSF
+1130 RGDQGIGSANSF

-1148 GMMYPGVSYQMGEHG
+1148 GNMYPGVSYQMGEHG

-1173 KATPNDQLSDGSKTT
+1173 KATPNDELKTSSNST
-1188 SGRPIILNISTMD
+1188 SGRPIILNISAMD
-1201 AASFRDFASNNSTAL
+1201 AASFREFASSNSGAL

-1224 NENGSTLKSL
+1224 NENGASLKTL
-1234 GNM
+1234 GNS

>member
-69 KMQASRGMAG
+69 KMQASRGMLSV
-79 ITKSINDIGDKLDY
+79 TKSINDIGAKLDD

-112 SRSVKAMGND
+112 SRSVKTMGND

-380 AALRTIQQAAA
+380 AALRKIQQAAA

-404 FYTSQASVSAEA
+404 FYTSQASISAEA

-425 QIDPNNVG
+425 QIDPTNVG

-463 KAEFDKRMS
+463 KSEFDKRME
-472 QADASTAAAIRLVG
+472 QADFYTKLAIRQVG
-486 EGMPV
+486 EGIPV
-491 GLAAGGFEVGG
+491 GLAAAGA
-502 VRIGSSEANKKF
+502 SEANKQF
-514 VEETAAMG
+514 VAETAAMG
-522 LQIARLGKEVDDST
+522 LQVTRLGKEVEDST

-547 AAGAAAAKANPE
+547 AAGAAAAKASPE
-559 FQKQINLQKDV
+559 FQKQINLQRDTT
-570 YDPDAV
+570 DPDAV
-576 YDFNSAA
+576 YDFNSTV
-583 LKSLTEQQKAY
+583 LKGLTEQQKAY

-621 SATFEEVIRN
+621 SATFEEVIKN
-631 VESLSAGT
+631 ISSLSAGT
-639 GKSADEYVKSLN
+639 GKSADEYVKNLN
-651 LGFNTISEMKTASQA
+651 LGFNTLSEMKTASQA

-710 QQLEEQETALRRV
+710 QQLEEQEAALRRV

-743 KLKLTNQ
+743 KIKLTNQ

-766 GVDREIALLNN
+766 GVDREIALLND
-777 RTMTDTQYR
+777 RTMTTTQYR
-786 LAQLNLELTIEK
+786 LAQLKLELTIEE

-808 DKQKEAEQSRRSQAQ
+808 DKQKEAEQSRRAQAQ
-823 IEREIWKFRQDQQA
+823 ISRELWEAEKQATATHVSALMDALEVSQTERNVTGQSQILTERLSLLQQ
-837 EMTSK
+837 
-842 RQEAFE
+842 
-848 NTLTSMFPLAGE
+848 
-860 MQKMEMQL
+860 QL
-868 DFYTQMKELTKGNA
+868 ELSKGNTEEELKYR
-882 NEQMRWNAEIA
+882 NEIY
-893 KTRAQMSAL
+893 KTAAAL
-902 TAQRNAQMQQQ
+902 EQLRKQRESQMQQQ

-966 GNLTNSM
+966 GNLTNAM

-1163 TEVVT
+1163 TEVIT

-1201 AASFRDFASNNSTAL
+1201 AASFRDFASNNSTAF

-1224 NENGSTLKSL
+1224 NENGTTLKSL
-1234 GNM
+1234 GNS

>member
-39 SELTNEQLGKMPK
+39 SELTNEQLGKMPR

-69 KMQASRGMAG
+69 KMQASRGMLSV
-79 ITKSINDIGDKLDY
+79 TKSINDIGAKLDD
-93 LAIQLIEVT
+93 LAITMIEVA
-102 DKLEI
+102 DKLEV

-112 SRSVKAMGND
+112 SRSVKTMGND

-137 NRVLGGTARGF
+137 NRALGGTARGF

-223 GTQTGTPVQS
+223 GTQTGTPVQT

-326 AANTGITYNINSLT
+326 AANTGITYNVNSLT

-380 AALRTIQQAAA
+380 AALRKIQQAAA

-404 FYTSQASVSAEA
+404 FYTSQASISAEA

-425 QIDPNNVG
+425 QIDPTNVG

-463 KAEFDKRMS
+463 KSEFDKRME
-472 QADASTAAAIRLVG
+472 QADFYTKLAIRQVG
-486 EGMPV
+486 EGIPV
-491 GLAAGGFEVGG
+491 GLAAAGA
-502 VRIGSSEANKKF
+502 SEANKQF
-514 VEETAAMG
+514 VAETAAMG
-522 LQIARLGKEVDDST
+522 LQVSRLGKEVEDST

-547 AAGAAAAKANPE
+547 AAGDAASKASPE
-559 FQKQINLQKDV
+559 FQKQINLQRDAT
-570 YDPDAV
+570 DPGAV
-576 YDFNSAA
+576 YDFNSTV
-583 LKSLTEQQKAY
+583 LKGLTEQQKAY

-606 DFQNIASSTDTAAKT
+606 DIQNVAQSTDTAAKT
-621 SATFEEVIRN
+621 SATLADAIKN
-631 VESLSAGT
+631 IESLSLGT
-639 GKSADEYVKSLN
+639 GKSADEYVKNLN
-651 LGFNTISEMKTASQA
+651 LGYNTLSEMKTASQA

-710 QQLEEQETALRRV
+710 QQLEEQEAALRRV

-786 LAQLNLELTIEK
+786 LAQLNLELTVEK

-808 DKQKEAEQSRRSQAQ
+808 DKQKEAEQSRRAQAQ
-823 IEREIWKFRQDQQA
+823 IEREIWKFRQDQIASMAAGREEEQQRQFTTKPLMGNAERLQEQLKLYEDLKQKTLGNAAAQA
-837 EMTSK
+837 EYNK
-842 RQEAFE
+842 
-848 NTLTSMFPLAGE
+848 
-860 MQKMEMQL
+860 KI
-868 DFYTQMKELTKGNA
+868 
-882 NEQMRWNAEIA
+882 AE
-893 KTRAQMSAL
+893 TRAQLAGL
-902 TAQRNAQMQQQ
+902 RAQRNAEMQAS
-913 VGSSVGAT
+913 VGSSLGAV

-926 GLSGADKD
+926 GLSGEDKD
-934 FADMQNRMSS
+934 FADMGNRMAS

-966 GNLTNSM
+966 GNLTNAM
-973 IQFSQGSLDTTS
+973 IQFSMGSLDTTS
-985 MIASGMQ
+985 TIAAGMQ

-1093 SSIADSGADTTQYL
+1093 SSIADSGADTTSYL
-1107 TLGERQKNV
+1107 TLGERQKNI
-1116 DVSMQASSGELSYL
+1116 DVSMSANAGELSYI
-1130 RGDKGIGNANSF
+1130 RGDKGIGGANSF

-1148 GMMYPGVSYQMGEHG
+1148 GNMYPGVSYQMGEHG

-1173 KATPNDQLSDGSKTT
+1173 KATPNDELKTSSNST
-1188 SGRPIILNISTMD
+1188 SGRPIILNISAMD
-1201 AASFRDFASNNSTAL
+1201 AASFREFASSNSGAL

-1224 NENGSTLKSL
+1224 NENGASLKTL
-1234 GNM
+1234 GNS

>member
-102 DKLEI
+102 DKLEM

-137 NRVLGGTARGF
+137 NRALGGTARGF

-223 GTQTGTPVQS
+223 GTQTGTPVQT

-326 AANTGITYNINSLT
+326 AANTGITYNVNSLT

-380 AALRTIQQAAA
+380 AALRKIQQAAA

-404 FYTSQASVSAEA
+404 FYTSQASISAEA

-425 QIDPNNVG
+425 QIDPTNVG

-463 KAEFDKRMS
+463 KSEFDKRME
-472 QADASTAAAIRLVG
+472 QADFYTKLAIRQVG
-486 EGMPV
+486 EGIPV
-491 GLAAGGFEVGG
+491 GLAAAGA
-502 VRIGSSEANKKF
+502 SEANKQF
-514 VEETAAMG
+514 VAETAAMG
-522 LQIARLGKEVDDST
+522 LQVARLGKEVEDST

-547 AAGAAAAKANPE
+547 AAGAAAAKASPQ
-559 FQKQINLQKDV
+559 FQKQINLQRDTT
-570 YDPDAV
+570 DPDAV
-576 YDFNSAA
+576 YDFNSTV
-583 LKSLTEQQKAY
+583 LKGLTEQQKAY

-606 DFQNIASSTDTAAKT
+606 DIQNVAQSTDTAAKT
-621 SATFEEVIRN
+621 SATLADAIKN
-631 VESLSAGT
+631 IESLSLGT
-639 GKSADEYVKSLN
+639 GKSADEYVKNLN
-651 LGFNTISEMKTASQA
+651 LGYNTLSEMKTASQA

-710 QQLEEQETALRRV
+710 QQLEEQEAALRRV

-729 NKAVEKEIEKIQLE
+729 NKAVEKEIEKVQLE

-759 DYTDKIL
+759 DLTDKIL
-766 GVDREIALLNN
+766 GIDEEIALLND
-777 RTMTDTQYR
+777 RTMTATQYR
-786 LAQLNLELTIEK
+786 LEQLNLELEIE
-798 EKYEWYTKQA
+798 EKKTKLYAKQENSQA
-808 DKQKEAEQSRRSQAQ
+808 KIEQSRRAQAQ
-823 IEREIWKFRQDQQA
+823 IRREKWEAEKQAAASLVSGLMDDLEVSQMQRNVTGQAQILNERLSILQQ
-837 EMTSK
+837 
-842 RQEAFE
+842 
-848 NTLTSMFPLAGE
+848 
-860 MQKMEMQL
+860 QL
-868 DFYTQMKELTKGNA
+868 ELSKGNTEEEIKYR
-882 NEQMRWNAEIA
+882 NEIY
-893 KTRAQMSAL
+893 KTSAAL
-902 TAQRNAQMQQQ
+902 EQLKKQREDQTYKS
-913 VGSSVGAT
+913 VISSLGGT
-921 YTPTT
+921 FTPTY
-926 GLSGADKD
+926 GLSGADKE
-934 FADMQNRMSS
+934 FADFENRMSM

-949 SKLSELNSEAT
+949 AKMSEVDSASTALANSIGNFSL
-960 AVAQSM
+960 AVVANAQD
-966 GNLTNSM
+966 
-973 IQFSQGSLDTTS
+973 SLDSITTIS
-985 MIASGMQ
+985 AGMQ
-992 TVASMIQYSTSQ
+992 MVGQMMAYSANQ
-1004 QVSAIDQAIAAE
+1004 QISAIDQAIAAE
-1016 QKRDGKSEAS
+1016 QKRDGKSEES
-1026 KAKLKKLEAEKL
+1026 KAKIKKLEAEKT
-1038 KIQQDAAKK
+1038 KIQQREAKK
-1047 QIIIQTAVAVMQA
+1047 QIIISTAVAMMNAA
-1060 ATAVPYPFSI
+1060 ATRPFL
-1070 PLMVAAG
+1070 PLGLTMMATAAA
-1077 LAGALALAQ
+1077 AGALSLAA
-1086 ASSASGM
+1086 ASSAS
-1093 SSIADSGADTTQYL
+1093 SIPSVDSGANTTSYL
-1107 TLGERQKNV
+1107 TLGERQKNI
-1116 DVSMQASSGELSYL
+1116 DVSMSANAGELSYI
-1130 RGDKGIGNANSF
+1130 RGDKGIGGANSF

-1148 GMMYPGVSYQMGEHG
+1148 GNMYPGVSYQMGEHG

-1173 KATPNDQLSDGSKTT
+1173 KATPNDELKTSSNST
-1188 SGRPIILNISTMD
+1188 SGRPIILNISAMD
-1201 AASFRDFASNNSTAL
+1201 AASFREFASSNSSAL

-1224 NENGSTLKSL
+1224 NENGASLKTL
-1234 GNM
+1234 GNS

>member
-79 ITKSINDIGDKLDY
+79 ITKSIDGIGDKLDY

-380 AALRTIQQAAA
+380 AALRKIQQAAA

-404 FYTSQASVSAEA
+404 FYTSQASISAEA

-425 QIDPNNVG
+425 QIDPTNVG

-463 KAEFDKRMS
+463 KSEFDKRME
-472 QADASTAAAIRLVG
+472 QADFYTKLAIRQVG
-486 EGMPV
+486 EGIPV
-491 GLAAGGFEVGG
+491 GLAAAGA
-502 VRIGSSEANKKF
+502 SEANKQF
-514 VEETAAMG
+514 VAETAAMG
-522 LQIARLGKEVDDST
+522 LQVTRLGKEVEDST

-547 AAGAAAAKANPE
+547 AAGAAAAKASPE
-559 FQKQINLQKDV
+559 FQKQINLQRDTT
-570 YDPDAV
+570 DPGAV
-576 YDFNSAA
+576 YDFNSTV
-583 LKSLTEQQKAY
+583 LKGLTEQQKAY

-621 SATFEEVIRN
+621 SATFEEVIKN
-631 VESLSAGT
+631 ISSLSAGT
-639 GKSADEYVKSLN
+639 GKSADEYVKNLN
-651 LGFNTISEMKTASQA
+651 LGFNTLSEMKTASQA

-710 QQLEEQETALRRV
+710 QQLEEQEAALRRV

-743 KLKLTNQ
+743 KIKLTNQ

-766 GVDREIALLNN
+766 GVDREIALLND
-777 RTMTDTQYR
+777 RTMTTTQYR
-786 LAQLNLELTIEK
+786 LAQLKLELTIEE

-808 DKQKEAEQSRRSQAQ
+808 DKQKEAEQSRRAQAQ
-823 IEREIWKFRQDQQA
+823 ISRELWEAEKQATATHVSALMDALEVSQTERNVTGQSQILTERLSILQQ
-837 EMTSK
+837 
-842 RQEAFE
+842 
-848 NTLTSMFPLAGE
+848 
-860 MQKMEMQL
+860 QL
-868 DFYTQMKELTKGNA
+868 ELSKGNTEEELKYR
-882 NEQMRWNAEIA
+882 NEIY
-893 KTRAQMSAL
+893 KTAAAL
-902 TAQRNAQMQQQ
+902 EQLRKQRESQMQQQ

-966 GNLTNSM
+966 GNLTNAM

>member
-69 KMQASRGMAG
+69 KMQASRGMLS
-79 ITKSINDIGDKLDY
+79 ITKSINDIGAKLDD
-93 LAIQLIEVT
+93 LAITMIEVA
-102 DKLEI
+102 DKLEV

-112 SRSVKAMGND
+112 SRSVKTMGND

-137 NRVLGGTARGF
+137 NRALGGTARGF

-223 GTQTGTPVQS
+223 GTQTGTPVQT

-326 AANTGITYNINSLT
+326 AANTGITYNVNSLT

-380 AALRTIQQAAA
+380 AALRKIQQAAA

-404 FYTSQASVSAEA
+404 FYTSQASISAEA

-425 QIDPNNVG
+425 QIDPTNVG

-463 KAEFDKRMS
+463 KSEFDKRME
-472 QADASTAAAIRLVG
+472 QADFYTKLAIRQVG
-486 EGMPV
+486 EGIPV
-491 GLAAGGFEVGG
+491 GLAAAGA
-502 VRIGSSEANKKF
+502 SEANKQF
-514 VEETAAMG
+514 VAETAAMG
-522 LQIARLGKEVDDST
+522 LQVTRLGKEVEDST

-547 AAGAAAAKANPE
+547 AAGAAAAKASPE
-559 FQKQINLQKDV
+559 FQKQINLQRDTT
-570 YDPDAV
+570 DPDAV
-576 YDFNSAA
+576 YDFNSTV
-583 LKSLTEQQKAY
+583 LKGLTEQQKAY

-606 DFQNIASSTDTAAKT
+606 DIQNVAQNTDTAAKT
-621 SATFEEVIRN
+621 SATLADAIKN
-631 VESLSAGT
+631 IESLSLGT
-639 GKSADEYVKSLN
+639 GKSADEYVKNLN
-651 LGFNTISEMKTASQA
+651 LGYNTLSEMKTASQA

-710 QQLEEQETALRRV
+710 QQLEEQEAALRRV

-729 NKAVEKEIEKIQLE
+729 NKAVEKGIEKIQLE

-786 LAQLNLELTIEK
+786 LAQLNLELTLEK
-798 EKYEWYTKQA
+798 EKYEWYSKQA
-808 DKQKEAEQSRRSQAQ
+808 DKHKEAEQSRRAQAQ

-893 KTRAQMSAL
+893 KTRAQIAAL
-902 TAQRNAQMQQQ
+902 TAQRNAQMQAS
-913 VGSSVGAT
+913 VGSSLGAV

-926 GLSGADKD
+926 GLSGKDKD
-934 FADMQNRMSS
+934 FADMGNRMAS

-966 GNLTNSM
+966 GNLTNAM
-973 IQFSQGSLDTTS
+973 IQFSMGSLDTTS
-985 MIASGMQ
+985 TIAAGMQ

-1086 ASSASGM
+1086 ASSASSM
-1093 SSIADSGADTTQYL
+1093 SSIADSGADTTSYL
-1107 TLGERQKNV
+1107 TLGERQKNI
-1116 DVSMQASSGELSYL
+1116 DVSMSANAGELSYI
-1130 RGDKGIGNANSF
+1130 RGDKGIGGANSF

-1148 GMMYPGVSYQMGEHG
+1148 GNMYPGVSYQMGEHG

-1173 KATPNDQLSDGSKTT
+1173 KATPNDELKTSSNST
-1188 SGRPIILNISTMD
+1188 SGRPIILNISAMD
-1201 AASFRDFASNNSTAL
+1201 AASFREFASSNSGAL

-1224 NENGSTLKSL
+1224 NENGASLKTL
-1234 GNM
+1234 GNS

>member
-1 MTDKLIRE
+1 
-9 LLIDVKQKG
+9 
-18 ATRTAK
+18 
-24 SIENVSDALENAAAA
+24 
-39 SELTNEQLGKMPK
+39 MPK

-69 KMQASRGMAG
+69 KMQASRGMLSV
-79 ITKSINDIGDKLDY
+79 TKSINDIGAKLDD

-180 KIGGSLPIMYAALAS
+180 KVGGGLPLLYAAIAS

-433 AVALSLAASE
+433 AIALSLAASE

-463 KAEFDKRMS
+463 KSEFDKRME
-472 QADASTAAAIRLVG
+472 QADFYTKLAIRQVG
-486 EGMPV
+486 EGIPV
-491 GLAAGGFEVGG
+491 GLAAAGA
-502 VRIGSSEANKKF
+502 SEANKQF
-514 VEETAAMG
+514 VAETAAMG
-522 LQIARLGKEVDDST
+522 LQVARLDKEVTDST
-536 ENLNAWKSAYQ
+536 ENLTAWKSAYQ

-559 FQKQINLQKDV
+559 FQKQINLQRDTT
-570 YDPDAV
+570 DPDAV
-576 YDFNSAA
+576 YDFNSTV
-583 LKSLTEQQKAY
+583 LKGLTEQQKAY

-631 VESLSAGT
+631 ISSLSAGT
-639 GKSADEYVKSLN
+639 GQSADEYVKSLN
-651 LGFNTISEMKTASQA
+651 LGFNTLSEMKTASQA

-710 QQLEEQETALRRV
+710 QQLEEQEAALRRV

-766 GVDREIALLNN
+766 GVDREIALLND
-777 RTMTDTQYR
+777 RTMTTTQYR
-786 LAQLNLELTIEK
+786 LAQLKLELTIEK

-808 DKQKEAEQSRRSQAQ
+808 DKQKEAEQSRRAQAQ
-823 IEREIWKFRQDQQA
+823 ISREIWEAEKQATATHVSALMDALEVSQTQRNVTGQSQILTERLSILQQ
-837 EMTSK
+837 
-842 RQEAFE
+842 
-848 NTLTSMFPLAGE
+848 
-860 MQKMEMQL
+860 QL
-868 DFYTQMKELTKGNA
+868 ELSKGNTEEELKYR
-882 NEQMRWNAEIA
+882 NEIY
-893 KTRAQMSAL
+893 KTAAAL
-902 TAQRNAQMQQQ
+902 EQLRKQRENQMQQQ

-926 GLSGADKD
+926 GLSGEDKD

-966 GNLTNSM
+966 GNLTNAM

-1201 AASFRDFASNNSTAL
+1201 AASFRDFASSNSTAL

>member
-102 DKLEI
+102 DKLEM

-137 NRVLGGTARGF
+137 NRALGGTARGF

-180 KIGGSLPIMYAALAS
+180 KIGGGLPILYAAIAS
-195 NIFVL
+195 NIYVL

-212 LNRLEKFGVIV
+212 LNRLEQFGVIV

-240 AAGYA
+240 ATGYA
-245 ISFEEAMRQASS
+245 ISFEEAMRQAST

-267 LNKFG
+267 LSKFG

-299 QEIELLDELGV
+299 QEIELLDELGI

-349 NAVIAEST
+349 NAIIAEST
-357 KRFGYLDE
+357 KQLGYLDE
-365 VLRAT
+365 VLRLT
-370 PWEQF
+370 PWELF

-380 AALRTIQQAAA
+380 SALRKIQQAAA
-391 KYLGPVIDAINTV
+391 KYLGPTIDAINTI
-404 FYTSQASVSAEA
+404 FYISQASISAEA
-416 ARAQEKTNR
+416 ARAQEKTNK
-425 QIDPNNVG
+425 QIDPNNIG
-433 AVALSLAASE
+433 AVALSLSASE
-443 EGYNK
+443 DGYNK
-448 ALDMYKESLDKRNKL
+448 ALDMYRESLDKRNKL
-463 KAEFDKRMS
+463 KAEFDKRME
-472 QADASTAAAIRLVG
+472 QADFYTNLAIRQVG
-486 EGMPV
+486 EGIPV
-491 GLAAGGFEVGG
+491 GLATAGA
-502 VRIGSSEANKKF
+502 SEANKQF
-514 VEETAAMG
+514 VAETAAMG
-522 LQIARLGKEVDDST
+522 LQVARLDKEVADST
-536 ENLNAWKSAYQ
+536 ENLNAWKSAFQ
-547 AAGAAAAKANPE
+547 TAGAAVAKANPE
-559 FQKQINLQKDV
+559 FQKQINLQKDAT
-570 YDPDAV
+570 DPDAV

-583 LKSLTEQQKAY
+583 LKSLVEQQKAY
-594 NQTKKTASDLAN
+594 NQTKKTSGDLAN
-606 DFQNIASSTDTAAKT
+606 DFQNIARSTDTAAKT
-621 SATFEEVIRN
+621 SATFEDVIRN

-639 GKSADEYVKSLN
+639 GKSADEYVKNLN
-651 LGFNTISEMKTASQA
+651 LGFNTLSEMKTASQA

-710 QQLEEQETALRRV
+710 QQLEEQEAALRRV

-750 GMEAQKKVK
+750 GMEAQKKAK

-766 GVDREIALLNN
+766 GVDREIALLND
-777 RTMTDTQYR
+777 RTMTSTQYR
-786 LAQLNLELTIEK
+786 LAQLKLELTIEE
-798 EKYEWYTKQA
+798 EKYEWYLKQA
-808 DKQKEAEQSRRSQAQ
+808 DKQKEAEQSRRAQAQ
-823 IEREIWKFRQDQQA
+823 ISRELWEAEKQATASHVSALMDALEVSQTQRNVTGQSQILTERLSILQQ
-837 EMTSK
+837 
-842 RQEAFE
+842 
-848 NTLTSMFPLAGE
+848 
-860 MQKMEMQL
+860 QL
-868 DFYTQMKELTKGNA
+868 ELSKGNTEEEIKYR
-882 NEQMRWNAEIA
+882 NEIY
-893 KTRAQMSAL
+893 KTSAAL
-902 TAQRNAQMQQQ
+902 EQLKKQREDQTYKS
-913 VGSSVGAT
+913 VISSLGGT
-921 YTPTT
+921 FTPTN
-926 GLSGADKD
+926 GLSGDDKE
-934 FADMQNRMSS
+934 FADFENRMSM

-949 SKLSELNSEAT
+949 AKMSEVDSASTALANSIGNFSL
-960 AVAQSM
+960 AVVANAQD
-966 GNLTNSM
+966 
-973 IQFSQGSLDTTS
+973 SLDSITTIS
-985 MIASGMQ
+985 AGMQ
-992 TVASMIQYSTSQ
+992 MVGQMMAYSANQ
-1004 QVSAIDQAIAAE
+1004 QISAIDQAIAAE
-1016 QKRDGKSEAS
+1016 QKRDGKSEES
-1026 KAKLKKLEAEKL
+1026 KAKIKKLEAEKT
-1038 KIQQDAAKK
+1038 KIQQREAKK
-1047 QIIIQTAVAVMQA
+1047 QIIISTAVAMMNAA
-1060 ATAVPYPFSI
+1060 ATRPFL
-1070 PLMVAAG
+1070 PLGLTMMATAAA
-1077 LAGALALAQ
+1077 AGALSLAA
-1086 ASSASGM
+1086 ASSAS
-1093 SSIADSGADTTQYL
+1093 SIPSVDSGANTTQYL

-1130 RGDKGIGNANSF
+1130 RGDKGVGNVNSF

>member
-79 ITKSINDIGDKLDY
+79 ITKSIDGIGDKLDY

-112 SRSVKAMGND
+112 SKSVKAMGND

-137 NRVLGGTARGF
+137 NRALGGTTKGF
-148 NDTAGAAGRASR
+148 NDTTGAAGRASR

-326 AANTGITYNINSLT
+326 AANTGITYNVNSLT

-380 AALRTIQQAAA
+380 AALRKIQQAAA

-425 QIDPNNVG
+425 QIDPTNVG

-463 KAEFDKRMS
+463 KSEFDKRME
-472 QADASTAAAIRLVG
+472 QADFYTKLAIRQVG
-486 EGMPV
+486 EGIPV
-491 GLAAGGFEVGG
+491 GLAAAGA
-502 VRIGSSEANKKF
+502 SEANKQF
-514 VEETAAMG
+514 VAETAAMG
-522 LQIARLGKEVDDST
+522 LQVTRLGKEVEDST

-547 AAGAAAAKANPE
+547 AAGAAAAKASPE
-559 FQKQINLQKDV
+559 FQKQINLQRDTT
-570 YDPDAV
+570 DPDAV
-576 YDFNSAA
+576 YDFNSAT
-583 LKSLTEQQKAY
+583 LKGLTEQQKAY
-594 NQTKKTASDLAN
+594 DQAKKTASDLAN
-606 DFQNIASSTDTAAKT
+606 DIQNIAENTNTAAKT
-621 SATFEEVIRN
+621 SASLSDTIKTI
-631 VESLSAGT
+631 ESLSAGT
-639 GKSADEYVKSLN
+639 GKNADEYVKSLN
-651 LGFNTISEMKTASQA
+651 LGYNTLSEMKTASQA
-666 LSEYVKLTG
+666 LAGYVKLTS
-675 NETKNQLAVQ
+675 NETKNQLEVQ
-685 QKIADVYN
+685 QKIAEVYN

-699 KAQEAGRRLEL
+699 KAQEAGRRLEI
-710 QQLEEQETALRRV
+710 QQLEEQEAALKRV
-723 LQTNQG
+723 LETNKG
-729 NKAVEKEIEKIQLE
+729 NKAIENEIAKVQLE
-743 KLKLTNQ
+743 RIKITNQ
-750 GMEAQKKVK
+750 DMEAQKKVK

-777 RTMTDTQYR
+777 RTMTDTQYH

-798 EKYEWYTKQA
+798 EKYVWYSKQI
-808 DKQKEAEQSRRSQAQ
+808 DKQKEAEQSRRAQAQ
-823 IEREIWKFRQDQQA
+823 IEREIWKARLDNISRVA
-837 EMTSK
+837 AK

-848 NTLTSMFPLAGE
+848 NTLTGMYPLAGE

-868 DFYTQMKELTKGNA
+868 EFYKQMKEFTKGNA
-882 NEQMRWNAEIA
+882 DEQMRWNSEIS
-893 KTRAQMSAL
+893 KTQAQMSAL
-902 TAQRNAQMQQQ
+902 AAQRNAQMQQQ

-926 GLSGADKD
+926 GLSGDDKA
-934 FADMQNRMSS
+934 FADMQNRMAS

-966 GNLTNSM
+966 GNLTNAM

-985 MIASGMQ
+985 TIAAGMQ

-1163 TEVVT
+1163 TEVIT

-1216 RDAVELAL
+1216 RDAVEQAL
-1224 NENGSTLKSL
+1224 NENGTTLKSL
-1234 GNM
+1234 GNS

>member
-79 ITKSINDIGDKLDY
+79 ITKSIEGIGDKLDD
-93 LAIQLIEVT
+93 LALAMIEVSE
-102 DKLEI
+102 KLES
-107 GFDGV
+107 GFTHVGK
-112 SRSVKAMGND
+112 SVKAMGND

-137 NRVLGGTARGF
+137 NRALGNTARGF
-148 NDTAGAAGRASR
+148 NDTTTAAGRASR

-180 KIGGSLPIMYAALAS
+180 KVGGGLPLMYAAIAS
-195 NIFVL
+195 NVFVL
-200 QSAFEQLKLGDQ
+200 QSAFEQLKMGDQ
-212 LNRLEKFGVIV
+212 LNRLEKFGTIV
-223 GTQTGTPVQS
+223 GTQTGTPVQT

-326 AANTGITYNINSLT
+326 AANTGITYNVNSLS

-357 KRFGYLDE
+357 KRFGYLDD

-380 AALRTIQQAAA
+380 AALRKVQQAAA
-391 KYLGPVIDAINTV
+391 KYLGPVIDSINAV
-404 FYTSQASVSAEA
+404 FYTSQASISASA
-416 ARAQEKTNR
+416 ARAQEETNR
-425 QIDPNNVG
+425 QIDPTNVG
-433 AVALSLAASE
+433 AVALSLSASE

-448 ALDMYKESLDKRNKL
+448 ALDMYKESLEKRNKL
-463 KAEFDKRMS
+463 KADLDKRME
-472 QADASTAAAIRLVG
+472 QADFFTAGAIRSVAQGVPVSAAALG
-486 EGMPV
+486 
-491 GLAAGGFEVGG
+491 A
-502 VRIGSSEANKKF
+502 SEENKKF
-514 VEETAAMG
+514 VAETAAMA
-522 LQIARLGKEVDDST
+522 LQVERLDKEVTDST
-536 ENLNAWKSAYQ
+536 DNLGAWKSAYQ

-559 FQKQINLQKDV
+559 FQKQINLQKDMN
-570 YDPDAV
+570 DPDAV
-576 YDFNSAA
+576 YDFNSAT
-583 LKSLTEQQKAY
+583 LKGLTEQQKAY
-594 NQTKKTASDLAN
+594 DQAKKTASDLAN
-606 DFQNIASSTDTAAKT
+606 DIQNIAQNTNTAAKT
-621 SATFEEVIRN
+621 SASLSDTIKTI
-631 VESLSAGT
+631 ESLSAGT
-639 GKSADEYVKSLN
+639 GKNADEYVKSLN
-651 LGFNTISEMKTASQA
+651 LGYNTLSEMKTASQA
-666 LSEYVKLTG
+666 LAGYVKLTG
-675 NETKNQLAVQ
+675 NETKNQLEVQ
-685 QKIADVYN
+685 QKIAEVYN

-699 KAQEAGRRLEL
+699 KAQEAGRRLEI
-710 QQLEEQETALRRV
+710 QQLEEQEAALKRV
-723 LQTNQG
+723 LETNKG
-729 NKAVEKEIEKIQLE
+729 NKAIENEIAKIQLE
-743 KLKLTNQ
+743 RIKVTNQ

-786 LAQLNLELTIEK
+786 LAQLNLELTVEK
-798 EKYEWYTKQA
+798 EKYAWYTKQA
-808 DKQKEAEQSRRSQAQ
+808 DKQKEAEQSRRAQAQ
-823 IEREIWKFRQDQQA
+823 IEREIWKFRQDQQMGMA
-837 EMTSK
+837 SGRERALNISQTS
-842 RQEAFE
+842 RNVTGESQR
-848 NTLTSMFPLAGE
+848 LTEQQALYQSLLE
-860 MQKMEMQL
+860 I
-868 DFYTQMKELTKGNA
+868 TKGNA
-882 NEQMRWNAEIA
+882 Q
-893 KTRAQMSAL
+893 AQEEYKRKIQETSAAL
-902 TAQRNAQMQQQ
+902 AQLKMQRDAQMQQQ
-913 VGSSVGAT
+913 VTSSVGGV

-926 GLSGADKD
+926 GLEGDDK
-934 FADMQNRMSS
+934 ANMDMQNRMAS

-966 GNLTNSM
+966 GNLTNAM

-985 MIASGMQ
+985 LVAAGMQ
-992 TVASMIQYSTSQ
+992 TVSSMIQYSVGQ
-1004 QVSAIDQAIAAE
+1004 QVSAIDAAIAAE
-1016 QKRDGKSEAS
+1016 QKRDGKSEQS
-1026 KAKLKKLEAEKL
+1026 KAKIKKLEAEKL

-1077 LAGALALAQ
+1077 LAGAMALAQ

-1093 SSIADSGADTTQYL
+1093 SSIGDSGAETAGYL

-1116 DVSMQASSGELSYL
+1116 DVSMSANAGELSYI
-1130 RGDKGIGNANSF
+1130 RGDQGIGNANSF

-1148 GMMYPGVSYQMGEHG
+1148 GNMYPGVSYQMGEHG
-1163 TEVVT
+1163 TEVIT

-1173 KATPNDQLSDGSKTT
+1173 KATPTDELKGSSKGT
-1188 SGRPIILNISTMD
+1188 SGRPIVLNISTMD
-1201 AASFRDFASNNSTAL
+1201 AASFRDFASSNSAAF
-1216 RDAVELAL
+1216 RDAVEQAL
-1224 NENGSTLKSL
+1224 NENGTTLKSL
-1234 GNM
+1234 GNS

>member
-137 NRVLGGTARGF
+137 NRALGGTARGF

-326 AANTGITYNINSLT
+326 AANTGITYNVNSLT

-380 AALRTIQQAAA
+380 AALRKIQQAAA

-404 FYTSQASVSAEA
+404 FYTSQASISAEA

-425 QIDPNNVG
+425 QIDPTNVG

-463 KAEFDKRMS
+463 KSEFDKRME
-472 QADASTAAAIRLVG
+472 QADFYTKLAIRQVG
-486 EGMPV
+486 EGIPV
-491 GLAAGGFEVGG
+491 GLAAAGA
-502 VRIGSSEANKKF
+502 SEANKQF
-514 VEETAAMG
+514 VAETAAMG
-522 LQIARLGKEVDDST
+522 LQVTRLGKEVEDST

-547 AAGAAAAKANPE
+547 AAGAAAAKASPE
-559 FQKQINLQKDV
+559 FQKQINLQRDTT
-570 YDPDAV
+570 DPGAV
-576 YDFNSAA
+576 YDFNSTV
-583 LKSLTEQQKAY
+583 LKGLTEQQKAY

-606 DFQNIASSTDTAAKT
+606 DIQNVAQNTDTAAKT
-621 SATFEEVIRN
+621 SATLADAIKN
-631 VESLSAGT
+631 IESLSLGT
-639 GKSADEYVKSLN
+639 GKSADEYVKNLN
-651 LGFNTISEMKTASQA
+651 LGYNTLSEMKTASQA

-685 QKIADVYN
+685 QKIADVYS

-759 DYTDKIL
+759 DQTDKIL
-766 GVDREIALLNN
+766 GVDREIALLND
-777 RTMTDTQYR
+777 RTMTTTQYR
-786 LAQLNLELTIEK
+786 LAQLDLELELEEK
-798 EKYEWYTKQA
+798 KAKLYAKQENSQI
-808 DKQKEAEQSRRSQAQ
+808 KIEQSRRAQAQ
-823 IEREIWKFRQDQQA
+823 IRREKWEAEKQATATHVSALMDALEVSQTQRNVTGQSQILTERLSILQQ
-837 EMTSK
+837 
-842 RQEAFE
+842 
-848 NTLTSMFPLAGE
+848 
-860 MQKMEMQL
+860 QL
-868 DFYTQMKELTKGNA
+868 ELSKGNTEEEIKYR
-882 NEQMRWNAEIA
+882 NEIY
-893 KTRAQMSAL
+893 KTSAAL
-902 TAQRNAQMQQQ
+902 EQLRKQRDSQMQQQ

-934 FADMQNRMSS
+934 FADMQNRMAS

-966 GNLTNSM
+966 GNLTNAM

-1086 ASSASGM
+1086 ASSASSM
-1093 SSIADSGADTTQYL
+1093 SSIADSGADTTSYL
-1107 TLGERQKNV
+1107 TLGERQKNI
-1116 DVSMQASSGELSYL
+1116 DVSMSANAGELSYI
-1130 RGDKGIGNANSF
+1130 RGDKGIGGANSF

-1148 GMMYPGVSYQMGEHG
+1148 GNMYPGVSYQMGEHG

-1173 KATPNDQLSDGSKTT
+1173 KATPNDELKTSSNST
-1188 SGRPIILNISTMD
+1188 SGRPIILNISAMD
-1201 AASFRDFASNNSTAL
+1201 AASFREFASSNSGAL

-1224 NENGSTLKSL
+1224 NENGASLKTL
-1234 GNM
+1234 GNS

>member
-39 SELTNEQLGKMPK
+39 SELTNEQLGKMPR

-112 SRSVKAMGND
+112 SRSVKTMGND

-137 NRVLGGTARGF
+137 NRALGGTARGF

-223 GTQTGTPVQS
+223 GTQTGTPVQT

-326 AANTGITYNINSLT
+326 AANTGITYNVNSLT

-380 AALRTIQQAAA
+380 AALRKIQQAAA

-404 FYTSQASVSAEA
+404 FYTSQASISAEA

-425 QIDPNNVG
+425 QIDPTNVG

-463 KAEFDKRMS
+463 KSEFDKRME
-472 QADASTAAAIRLVG
+472 QADFYTKLAIRQVG
-486 EGMPV
+486 EGIPV
-491 GLAAGGFEVGG
+491 GLAAAGA
-502 VRIGSSEANKKF
+502 SEANKQF
-514 VEETAAMG
+514 VAETAAMG
-522 LQIARLGKEVDDST
+522 LQVTRLGKEVEDST

-547 AAGAAAAKANPE
+547 AAGAAAAKASPE
-559 FQKQINLQKDV
+559 FQKQINLQRDTT
-570 YDPDAV
+570 DPDAV
-576 YDFNSAA
+576 YDFNSTV
-583 LKSLTEQQKAY
+583 LKGLTEQQKAY

-621 SATFEEVIRN
+621 SATFEEVIKN
-631 VESLSAGT
+631 ISSLSAGT

-651 LGFNTISEMKTASQA
+651 LGFNTLSEMKTASQA

-710 QQLEEQETALRRV
+710 QQLEEQEAALRRV

-766 GVDREIALLNN
+766 GVDREIALLND
-777 RTMTDTQYR
+777 RTMTSTQYR
-786 LAQLNLELTIEK
+786 LAQLKLELTIEE
-798 EKYEWYTKQA
+798 EKYEWYLKQA
-808 DKQKEAEQSRRSQAQ
+808 DKQKEAEQSRRAQAQ
-823 IEREIWKFRQDQQA
+823 ISRELWEAEKQATATHVSALMDALEVSQTQRNVTGQSQILTERLSILQQ
-837 EMTSK
+837 
-842 RQEAFE
+842 
-848 NTLTSMFPLAGE
+848 
-860 MQKMEMQL
+860 QL
-868 DFYTQMKELTKGNA
+868 ELSKGNTEEEIKYR
-882 NEQMRWNAEIA
+882 NEIY
-893 KTRAQMSAL
+893 KTSAAL
-902 TAQRNAQMQQQ
+902 EQLRKQRDSQMQQQ
-913 VGSSVGAT
+913 VGSSVGAV

-926 GLSGADKD
+926 GLSGEDKD
-934 FADMQNRMSS
+934 FADMQNRMAS

-966 GNLTNSM
+966 GNLTNAM

-1093 SSIADSGADTTQYL
+1093 SSIADSGADTTSYL
-1107 TLGERQKNV
+1107 TLGERQKNI
-1116 DVSMQASSGELSYL
+1116 DVSMSANAGELSYI
-1130 RGDKGIGNANSF
+1130 RGDQGIGSANSF

-1148 GMMYPGVSYQMGEHG
+1148 GNMYPGVSYQMGEHG

-1173 KATPNDQLSDGSKTT
+1173 KATPNDELKTSSNST
-1188 SGRPIILNISTMD
+1188 SGRPIILNISAMD
-1201 AASFRDFASNNSTAL
+1201 AASFREFASSNSSAL

-1224 NENGSTLKSL
+1224 NENGASLKTL
-1234 GNM
+1234 GNS

>member
-39 SELTNEQLGKMPK
+39 SELTNEQLGKMPR

-79 ITKSINDIGDKLDY
+79 ITKSIDGIGDKLDY

-112 SRSVKAMGND
+112 SRSVKTMGND

-137 NRVLGGTARGF
+137 NRALGGTARGF
-148 NDTAGAAGRASR
+148 NDTTGAAGRASR

-223 GTQTGTPVQS
+223 GTQTGTPVQT

-326 AANTGITYNINSLT
+326 AANTGITYNVNSLT

-380 AALRTIQQAAA
+380 AALRKIQQAAA

-404 FYTSQASVSAEA
+404 FYTSQASISAEA

-425 QIDPNNVG
+425 QIDPTNVG

-463 KAEFDKRMS
+463 KSEFDKRME
-472 QADASTAAAIRLVG
+472 QADFYTKLAIRQVG
-486 EGMPV
+486 EGIPV
-491 GLAAGGFEVGG
+491 GLAAAGA
-502 VRIGSSEANKKF
+502 SEANKQF
-514 VEETAAMG
+514 VAETAAMG
-522 LQIARLGKEVDDST
+522 LQVTRLGKEVEDST

-547 AAGAAAAKANPE
+547 AAGAAAAKASPE
-559 FQKQINLQKDV
+559 FQKQINLQRDTT
-570 YDPDAV
+570 DPDAV
-576 YDFNSAA
+576 YDFNSTV
-583 LKSLTEQQKAY
+583 LKGLTEQQKAY

-621 SATFEEVIRN
+621 SATFEEVIKN
-631 VESLSAGT
+631 ISSLSAGT
-639 GKSADEYVKSLN
+639 GKSADDYVKSLN
-651 LGFNTISEMKTASQA
+651 LGFNTLSEMKTASQA

-786 LAQLNLELTIEK
+786 LAQLNLELTVEK

-808 DKQKEAEQSRRSQAQ
+808 DKQKEAEQSRRAQAQ
-823 IEREIWKFRQDQQA
+823 IEREIWKFRQDQVASMAAGREEEQQRQFTAKPLMGNAERLQEQLKLYEDLKQKTLGNAAAQA
-837 EMTSK
+837 EYNK
-842 RQEAFE
+842 
-848 NTLTSMFPLAGE
+848 
-860 MQKMEMQL
+860 KI
-868 DFYTQMKELTKGNA
+868 
-882 NEQMRWNAEIA
+882 AE
-893 KTRAQMSAL
+893 TRAQLAGL
-902 TAQRNAQMQQQ
+902 RAQRNAEMQAS
-913 VGSSVGAT
+913 VGSSLGAV

-926 GLSGADKD
+926 GLSGEDKD
-934 FADMQNRMSS
+934 FADMGNRMAS

-966 GNLTNSM
+966 GNLTNAM
-973 IQFSQGSLDTTS
+973 IQFSMGSLDTTS
-985 MIASGMQ
+985 TIAAGMQ

-1093 SSIADSGADTTQYL
+1093 SSIADSGADTTSYL
-1107 TLGERQKNV
+1107 TLGERQKNI
-1116 DVSMQASSGELSYL
+1116 DVSMSANAGELSYI
-1130 RGDKGIGNANSF
+1130 RGDKGIGGANSF

-1148 GMMYPGVSYQMGEHG
+1148 GNMYPGVSYQMGEHG

-1173 KATPNDQLSDGSKTT
+1173 KATPNDELKTSSNST
-1188 SGRPIILNISTMD
+1188 SGRPIILNISAMD
-1201 AASFRDFASNNSTAL
+1201 AASFREFASSNSGAL

-1224 NENGSTLKSL
+1224 NENGASLKTL
-1234 GNM
+1234 GNS

>member
-112 SRSVKAMGND
+112 SRSVKTMGND

-137 NRVLGGTARGF
+137 NRALGGTARGF

-380 AALRTIQQAAA
+380 AALRKIQQAAA

-463 KAEFDKRMS
+463 KSEFDKRME
-472 QADASTAAAIRLVG
+472 QADFYTKLAIRQVG
-486 EGMPV
+486 EGIPV
-491 GLAAGGFEVGG
+491 GLAAAGA
-502 VRIGSSEANKKF
+502 SEANKQF
-514 VEETAAMG
+514 VAETAAMG
-522 LQIARLGKEVDDST
+522 LQVTRLGKEVEDST

-559 FQKQINLQKDV
+559 FQKQINLQRDTT
-570 YDPDAV
+570 DPDAV
-576 YDFNSAA
+576 YDFNSTV
-583 LKSLTEQQKAY
+583 LKGLTEQQKAY

-606 DFQNIASSTDTAAKT
+606 DIQNVAQNTDTAAKT
-621 SATFEEVIRN
+621 SATLADAIKN
-631 VESLSAGT
+631 IESLSLGT
-639 GKSADEYVKSLN
+639 GKSADEYVKNLN
-651 LGFNTISEMKTASQA
+651 LGYNTLSEMKTASQA

-710 QQLEEQETALRRV
+710 QQLEEQEVALRRV

-808 DKQKEAEQSRRSQAQ
+808 DKQKEAEQSRRAQAQ
-823 IEREIWKFRQDQQA
+823 IEREIWKFRQDQIASMAAGREEEQQRQFTAKPLMGNAERLQEQLKLYEDLKQKTLGNAAAQA
-837 EMTSK
+837 EYNK
-842 RQEAFE
+842 
-848 NTLTSMFPLAGE
+848 
-860 MQKMEMQL
+860 KI
-868 DFYTQMKELTKGNA
+868 
-882 NEQMRWNAEIA
+882 AE
-893 KTRAQMSAL
+893 TRAQLAGL
-902 TAQRNAQMQQQ
+902 RAQRNAEMQAS
-913 VGSSVGAT
+913 VGSSLGAV

-926 GLSGADKD
+926 GLSGEDKD
-934 FADMQNRMSS
+934 FADMGNRMAS

-966 GNLTNSM
+966 GNLTNAM

-1093 SSIADSGADTTQYL
+1093 SSIADSGADTTSYL
-1107 TLGERQKNV
+1107 TLGERQKNI
-1116 DVSMQASSGELSYL
+1116 DVSMSANAGELSYI
-1130 RGDKGIGNANSF
+1130 RGDKGIGGANSF

-1148 GMMYPGVSYQMGEHG
+1148 GNMYPGVSYQMGEHG

-1173 KATPNDQLSDGSKTT
+1173 KATPNDELKTSSNST
-1188 SGRPIILNISTMD
+1188 SGRPIILNISAMD
-1201 AASFRDFASNNSTAL
+1201 AASFREFASSNSSAL

-1224 NENGSTLKSL
+1224 NENGASLKTL
-1234 GNM
+1234 GNS

>member
-9 LLIDVKQKG
+9 ILIDVKQKG

-39 SELTNEQLGKMPK
+39 SELTNEQLGKMPR

-69 KMQASRGMAG
+69 KMQASRGMLSV
-79 ITKSINDIGDKLDY
+79 TKSINDIGAKLDD
-93 LAIQLIEVT
+93 LAITMIEVA
-102 DKLEI
+102 DKLEV

-112 SRSVKAMGND
+112 SRSVKTMGND

-137 NRVLGGTARGF
+137 NRALGGTARGF

-233 LARSLQE
+233 LARALQE

-326 AANTGITYNINSLT
+326 AANTGITYNVNSLT

-357 KRFGYLDE
+357 RRFGYLDE

-380 AALRTIQQAAA
+380 AALRKIQQAAA
-391 KYLGPVIDAINTV
+391 KYLGPVIDSINAV

-416 ARAQEKTNR
+416 ARAQEQTNK
-425 QIDPNNVG
+425 QIDPTNVG

-443 EGYNK
+443 DGYNK

-463 KAEFDKRMS
+463 KSEFDKRMN
-472 QADASTAAAIRLVG
+472 QADFFTKAAIRQVS
-486 EGMPV
+486 EGIPV
-491 GLAAGGFEVGG
+491 GLAAAGA
-502 VRIGSSEANKKF
+502 SEANKKF

-522 LQIARLGKEVDDST
+522 LQITRLSKEVDDST

-547 AAGAAAAKANPE
+547 AAGDAASKASPE
-559 FQKQINLQKDV
+559 FQKQINLQRDAT
-570 YDPDAV
+570 DPGAV
-576 YDFNSAA
+576 YDFNSTV
-583 LKSLTEQQKAY
+583 LKGLTEQQKAY

-606 DFQNIASSTDTAAKT
+606 DIQNVAQNTDTAAKT
-621 SATFEEVIRN
+621 SATLVDAIKN
-631 VESLSAGT
+631 IESLSLGT
-639 GKSADEYVKSLN
+639 GKSADEYVKNLN
-651 LGFNTISEMKTASQA
+651 LGYNTLSEMKTASQA

-710 QQLEEQETALRRV
+710 QQLEEQEAALRRV

-766 GVDREIALLNN
+766 GVDREIALLND
-777 RTMTDTQYR
+777 RTMTATQYR
-786 LAQLNLELTIEK
+786 LAQLKLELTIEK
-798 EKYEWYTKQA
+798 EKYEWYSRQT
-808 DKQKEAEQSRRSQAQ
+808 DKQKEAEQSRRAQAQ
-823 IEREIWKFRQDQQA
+823 ISRELWEAEKQATASHVSALMDALEVSQTQRNVTGQSQILTERLSILQQ
-837 EMTSK
+837 
-842 RQEAFE
+842 
-848 NTLTSMFPLAGE
+848 
-860 MQKMEMQL
+860 QL
-868 DFYTQMKELTKGNA
+868 ELSKGNTEEEIKYR
-882 NEQMRWNAEIA
+882 NEIY
-893 KTRAQMSAL
+893 KTSAAL
-902 TAQRNAQMQQQ
+902 EQLRKQRDSQMQQQ
-913 VGSSVGAT
+913 VGSSVGAV

-926 GLSGADKD
+926 GLSGEDKD
-934 FADMQNRMSS
+934 FADMQNRMAS

-966 GNLTNSM
+966 GNLTNAM

-985 MIASGMQ
+985 LIASGMQ

-1086 ASSASGM
+1086 ASSASSM

-1116 DVSMQASSGELSYL
+1116 DVSMQANSGELSYL

-1163 TEVVT
+1163 TEVIT
-1168 PMVPM
+1168 PVVPM
-1173 KATPNDQLSDGSKTT
+1173 KATPNDQLSEGSRSS

-1201 AASFRDFASNNSTAL
+1201 AASFRDFASNNSTAF

-1224 NENGSTLKSL
+1224 NENGTTLKSL
-1234 GNM
+1234 GNS